1 MDLNGDMIRG
11 HIDTIIL
18 LSLVDGDKD
27 SNEIRKNI
35 EERSD
40 NKFSVKQGTFYSAM
54 QRLVKQSLIKEYRSS
69 ATDGIRRKYFS
80 LTEKGEKL
88 VENNRKEWLES
99 KEVIDTLVDTVQ
111 EKPENDVIMR
121 AEDFP
126 IPSENP
132 YETPDNSAENAPIEE
147 NRIDNLPEN
156 AYDTHVTIQNEPEK
170 PSEDD
175 LLQDI
180 NAKLS
185 DILGELGFDGDKT
198 EPEKPNDE
206 TAETQNISYETER
219 NTQEVVKQISNPKVN
234 ERRNYP
240 FEITD
245 SSLYVEDETD
255 FNPTVEIT
263 VNHDDAV
270 PEIKTDAV
278 TDNIETDDFNDEKP
292 FIFDD
297 NIEENE
303 PADNLVQ
310 EDDVTC
316 ETVAEKTDESVKQD
330 TFEEKIDDEAHNAT
344 DTFEHIEKEKVENI
358 AEAYSEE
365 DDDLLSVEDGTT
377 SNRREYKSIL
387 SSLFPKNEEKH
398 ENSEVYP
405 REEVKTAQDERYNSY
420 ADDDYLPTRTEI
432 DRYYEENVA
441 AKDRYAS
448 DNELNEV
455 KNEENN
461 RAGQSYYDSEGSTDF
476 SDLYAM
482 AKREGFKIKASYNTN
497 KYNGD
502 KVLVNKLNFHSS
514 LIWYLVLFVE
524 MLIMNLTLSQIV
536 NWPST
541 VKLILVFATA
551 VFPVVCFVIYNI
563 NKTKAAKELASFKDV
578 IEIALIITFQLTI
591 IILCV
596 ALFASVDFG
605 DIKEVTSFVLIPFI
619 FALNVPLY
627 FMIKYA
633 LYGTGKYF
641 IGEKAAKK

>member
-1 MDLNGDMIRG
+1 
-11 HIDTIIL
+11 
-18 LSLVDGDKD
+18 
-27 SNEIRKNI
+27 
-35 EERSD
+35 
-40 NKFSVKQGTFYSAM
+40 M

-111 EKPENDVIMR
+111 EKPENDLMMR
-121 AEDFP
+121 TEDFP

-132 YETPDNSAENAPIEE
+132 YESPALSAENAQKIDEKSIE
-147 NRIDNLPEN
+147 NLPED
-156 AYDTHVTIQNEPEK
+156 AYDTHVTVHNETETQ
-170 PSEDD
+170 SEDD

-185 DILGELGFDGDKT
+185 DILGELGFENDKPDNENANNET
-198 EPEKPNDE
+198 FVEKNTSENVSKLQENKALPN
-206 TAETQNISYETER
+206 AKI
-219 NTQEVVKQISNPKVN
+219 N
-234 ERRNYP
+234 ERRSYP

-263 VNHDDAV
+263 VNHDETIRETE
-270 PEIKTDAV
+270 PEINV
-278 TDNIETDDFNDEKP
+278 TDEVETADYSNEKP

-303 PADNLVQ
+303 PIENIAQTENVTN
-310 EDDVTC
+310 VTC
-316 ETVAEKTDESVKQD
+316 ETVEETNVSIDENPSETQTAND
-330 TFEEKIDDEAHNAT
+330 TNATFEYTAQEDKAANDE
-344 DTFEHIEKEKVENI
+344 
-358 AEAYSEE
+358 YSDEE
-365 DDDLLSVEDGTT
+365 DDLLAVEDGTT

-387 SSLFPKNEEKH
+387 SSLFPKKEEKH
-398 ENSEVYP
+398 AATEIETDNSE
-405 REEVKTAQDERYNSY
+405 ERTERNEQTRYF
-420 ADDDYLPTRTEI
+420 DDDYSPARSEI
-432 DRYYEENVA
+432 DGYYEENVSSERYPSDDETA
-441 AKDRYAS
+441 EITNEKTDR
-448 DNELNEV
+448 
-455 KNEENN
+455 
-461 RAGQSYYDSEGSTDF
+461 RQQTYYDGEGSTDF
-476 SDLYAM
+476 SDLYNM

-497 KYNGD
+497 KYYGD
-502 KVLVNKLNFHSS
+502 RVFVNKLNFHSS
-514 LIWYLVLFVE
+514 IIWYLVLFVE

-536 NWPST
+536 NWSSSA
-541 VKLILVFATA
+541 KLILVFSTA

-563 NKTKAAKELASFKDV
+563 NKTKTAKELASFKDV
-578 IEIALIITFQLTI
+578 IEIALIITFQITI

-605 DIKEVTSFVLIPFI
+605 NIIEVTSFVLIPFI
-619 FALNVPLY
+619 FALNIPIY

-641 IGEKAAKK
+641 VGDKTTRK

>member
-35 EERSD
+35 EDRSD

-111 EKPENDVIMR
+111 EKPETDLMMR
-121 AEDFP
+121 TEDFP

-132 YETPDNSAENAPIEE
+132 YESPVLSDENDQKIDEKSIE
-147 NRIDNLPEN
+147 NLPED
-156 AYDTHVTIQNEPEK
+156 AYDTHVTVHNETETQ
-170 PSEDD
+170 SEDD

-185 DILGELGFDGDKT
+185 DILGELGLENDKT
-198 EPEKPNDE
+198 DNENANNETFVEKNTSENVSKLQENKEHPN
-206 TAETQNISYETER
+206 AKI
-219 NTQEVVKQISNPKVN
+219 N
-234 ERRNYP
+234 ERRSYP

-263 VNHDDAV
+263 VNHDETIRETE
-270 PEIKTDAV
+270 PEINV
-278 TDNIETDDFNDEKP
+278 TDEVETADQNDEKP

-303 PADNLVQ
+303 PIENTAQTEN
-310 EDDVTC
+310 VTC
-316 ETVAEKTDESVKQD
+316 ETVEETNVSIDENPSETQ
-330 TFEEKIDDEAHNAT
+330 TAT
-344 DTFEHIEKEKVENI
+344 DTNATFEYTAQEDKAANDE
-358 AEAYSEE
+358 YSDEE
-365 DDDLLSVEDGTT
+365 DDLLAVEDGTT

-387 SSLFPKNEEKH
+387 SSLFPKKEEKH
-398 ENSEVYP
+398 AATEIETDNSE
-405 REEVKTAQDERYNSY
+405 ERTERNEQTRYF
-420 ADDDYLPTRTEI
+420 DDDYSPARSEI
-432 DRYYEENVA
+432 DGYYEENVSSGRYPSDDETA
-441 AKDRYAS
+441 EIANEKNDR
-448 DNELNEV
+448 
-455 KNEENN
+455 
-461 RAGQSYYDSEGSTDF
+461 RQQTYYDGEGSTDF
-476 SDLYAM
+476 SDLYNM

-497 KYNGD
+497 KYYGD
-502 KVLVNKLNFHSS
+502 RVFINKLNFHSS
-514 LIWYLVLFVE
+514 IIWYLVLFVE

-536 NWPST
+536 NWSSSA
-541 VKLILVFATA
+541 KLILVFSTA

-563 NKTKAAKELASFKDV
+563 NKTKTAKELASFKDV
-578 IEIALIITFQLTI
+578 IEIALIITFQITI

-605 DIKEVTSFVLIPFI
+605 NIKEVTSFVLIPFI
-619 FALNVPLY
+619 FALNIPIY

-633 LYGTGKYF
+633 LYGTGKYYV
-641 IGEKAAKK
+641 GDKTARK

>member
-35 EERSD
+35 EDRSD

-111 EKPENDVIMR
+111 EKPETDLMMR
-121 AEDFP
+121 TEDFP

-132 YETPDNSAENAPIEE
+132 YESPVLSDENDQKIDEKSIE
-147 NRIDNLPEN
+147 NLPED
-156 AYDTHVTIQNEPEK
+156 AYDARVTVHNETETQ
-170 PSEDD
+170 SEDD

-185 DILGELGFDGDKT
+185 DILGELGFENDKT
-198 EPEKPNDE
+198 DNENANNETFVEKNTSENVSKLQENKEHPN
-206 TAETQNISYETER
+206 AKI
-219 NTQEVVKQISNPKVN
+219 N
-234 ERRNYP
+234 ERRSYP

-263 VNHDDAV
+263 VNHDETIRETE
-270 PEIKTDAV
+270 PEINV
-278 TDNIETDDFNDEKP
+278 TDEVETADQNDEKP

-303 PADNLVQ
+303 PIENTAQTENVTN
-310 EDDVTC
+310 VTC
-316 ETVAEKTDESVKQD
+316 ETVEETNVSIDENLSETQTAND
-330 TFEEKIDDEAHNAT
+330 TNATFEYTAQEDKAANDE
-344 DTFEHIEKEKVENI
+344 
-358 AEAYSEE
+358 YSDEE
-365 DDDLLSVEDGTT
+365 DDLLAVEDGTT

-387 SSLFPKNEEKH
+387 SSLFPKKEEKH
-398 ENSEVYP
+398 AATEIETDNSE
-405 REEVKTAQDERYNSY
+405 ERTERNEQTRYF
-420 ADDDYLPTRTEI
+420 DDDYSPARSET
-432 DRYYEENVA
+432 DGYYEENVSSGRYPSDDETA
-441 AKDRYAS
+441 EIANEKTDR
-448 DNELNEV
+448 
-455 KNEENN
+455 
-461 RAGQSYYDSEGSTDF
+461 RQQTYYDGEGSTDF
-476 SDLYAM
+476 SDLYNM

-497 KYNGD
+497 KYYGD
-502 KVLVNKLNFHSS
+502 RVFINKLNFHSS
-514 LIWYLVLFVE
+514 IIWYLVLFVE

-536 NWPST
+536 NWSSSA
-541 VKLILVFATA
+541 KLILVFSTA

-563 NKTKAAKELASFKDV
+563 NKTKTAKELASFKDV
-578 IEIALIITFQLTI
+578 IEIALIITFQITI

-605 DIKEVTSFVLIPFI
+605 NIKEVTSFVLIPFI
-619 FALNVPLY
+619 FALNIPIY

-633 LYGTGKYF
+633 LYGTGKYYV
-641 IGEKAAKK
+641 GDKTTRK

>member
-35 EERSD
+35 EDRSD
-40 NKFSVKQGTFYSAM
+40 KKFSVKQGTFYSAM

-111 EKPENDVIMR
+111 EKTETDLMMR
-121 AEDFP
+121 TEDFP

-132 YETPDNSAENAPIEE
+132 YESPVLSAENDQKIDEKSIE
-147 NRIDNLPEN
+147 NLPKD
-156 AYDTHVTIQNEPEK
+156 AYDTHVTVHNETETQ
-170 PSEDD
+170 SEDD

-185 DILGELGFDGDKT
+185 DILGELGFENDKPDNENANNET
-198 EPEKPNDE
+198 FVEKNTSENVSKLQENKEHPN
-206 TAETQNISYETER
+206 AKI
-219 NTQEVVKQISNPKVN
+219 N
-234 ERRNYP
+234 ERRSYP

-263 VNHDDAV
+263 VNHDETIRETE
-270 PEIKTDAV
+270 PEINV
-278 TDNIETDDFNDEKP
+278 TDEVETADYSNEKP

-303 PADNLVQ
+303 PIENTAQTENVTN
-310 EDDVTC
+310 VTC
-316 ETVAEKTDESVKQD
+316 ETVEETNVSIDENPSETQTTND
-330 TFEEKIDDEAHNAT
+330 TNATFEYTAQEDKAANDE
-344 DTFEHIEKEKVENI
+344 
-358 AEAYSEE
+358 YSDEE
-365 DDDLLSVEDGTT
+365 DDLLAVEDGTT

-387 SSLFPKNEEKH
+387 SSLFPKKEEKH
-398 ENSEVYP
+398 AATEIETDNSE
-405 REEVKTAQDERYNSY
+405 ERTERNEQTRYF
-420 ADDDYLPTRTEI
+420 DDDYSPARSET
-432 DRYYEENVA
+432 DGYYEENVSSGRYPSDDETA
-441 AKDRYAS
+441 EIANEKTDR
-448 DNELNEV
+448 
-455 KNEENN
+455 
-461 RAGQSYYDSEGSTDF
+461 RQQTYYDGEGSTDF
-476 SDLYAM
+476 SDLYNM

-497 KYNGD
+497 KYYGD
-502 KVLVNKLNFHSS
+502 RVFVNKLNFHSS
-514 LIWYLVLFVE
+514 IIWYLVLFVE

-536 NWPST
+536 NWSSSA
-541 VKLILVFATA
+541 KLILVFSTA

-563 NKTKAAKELASFKDV
+563 NKTKTAKELASFKDV
-578 IEIALIITFQLTI
+578 IEIALIITFQITI

-605 DIKEVTSFVLIPFI
+605 NIKEVTSFVLIPFI
-619 FALNVPLY
+619 FALNIPIY

-633 LYGTGKYF
+633 LYGTGKYYV
-641 IGEKAAKK
+641 GDKTTRK

>member
-35 EERSD
+35 EDRSD

-69 ATDGIRRKYFS
+69 TTDGIRRKYFS

-111 EKPENDVIMR
+111 EKPETDLMMR
-121 AEDFP
+121 TEDFP

-132 YETPDNSAENAPIEE
+132 YESPVLSDENDQKIDEKSIE
-147 NRIDNLPEN
+147 NLPED
-156 AYDTHVTIQNEPEK
+156 AYDTRVTVHNETETQ
-170 PSEDD
+170 SEDD

-185 DILGELGFDGDKT
+185 DILGELGFENDKPDNENANNET
-198 EPEKPNDE
+198 FVEKNTSENVSKLQENKALPN
-206 TAETQNISYETER
+206 AKI
-219 NTQEVVKQISNPKVN
+219 N
-234 ERRNYP
+234 ERRSYP

-263 VNHDDAV
+263 VNHDETV
-270 PEIKTDAV
+270 RETEPEINV
-278 TDNIETDDFNDEKP
+278 TDEVETAEQNDEKP

-303 PADNLVQ
+303 PIENTAQTENVTN
-310 EDDVTC
+310 VTC
-316 ETVAEKTDESVKQD
+316 ETVEETNVSIDENPSETQTAND
-330 TFEEKIDDEAHNAT
+330 TFEYTAQEDKAANDE
-344 DTFEHIEKEKVENI
+344 
-358 AEAYSEE
+358 YSDEE
-365 DDDLLSVEDGTT
+365 DDLLAVEDGTT

-387 SSLFPKNEEKH
+387 SSLFPKKEEKH
-398 ENSEVYP
+398 AATEIETDNSE
-405 REEVKTAQDERYNSY
+405 ERTERNEQTRYF
-420 ADDDYLPTRTEI
+420 DDDYSPVRSEI
-432 DRYYEENVA
+432 DGYYEENVSSGRYPSDDETA
-441 AKDRYAS
+441 EIANEKTDR
-448 DNELNEV
+448 
-455 KNEENN
+455 
-461 RAGQSYYDSEGSTDF
+461 RQQTYYDGEGSTDF
-476 SDLYAM
+476 SDLYNM

-497 KYNGD
+497 KYYGD
-502 KVLVNKLNFHSS
+502 RVFINKLNFHSS
-514 LIWYLVLFVE
+514 IIWYLVLFVE

-536 NWPST
+536 NWSSSA
-541 VKLILVFATA
+541 KLILVFSTA

-563 NKTKAAKELASFKDV
+563 NKTKTAKELASFKDV
-578 IEIALIITFQLTI
+578 IEIALIITFQITI

-605 DIKEVTSFVLIPFI
+605 NIKEVTSFVLIPFI
-619 FALNVPLY
+619 FALNIPIY

-633 LYGTGKYF
+633 LYGTGKYYV
-641 IGEKAAKK
+641 GDKTTRK

>member
-35 EERSD
+35 EDRSD

-111 EKPENDVIMR
+111 EKPETDLMMR
-121 AEDFP
+121 TEDFP

-132 YETPDNSAENAPIEE
+132 YESPVLSAENDQKIDEKSIE
-147 NRIDNLPEN
+147 NLPED
-156 AYDTHVTIQNEPEK
+156 AYDTHVTVHNETETQ
-170 PSEDD
+170 SEDD

-185 DILGELGFDGDKT
+185 DILGELGFENDKT
-198 EPEKPNDE
+198 DNENANNETFVEKNTSENVSKLQENKALPN
-206 TAETQNISYETER
+206 AKI
-219 NTQEVVKQISNPKVN
+219 N
-234 ERRNYP
+234 ERRSYP

-263 VNHDDAV
+263 VNHDETIRETE
-270 PEIKTDAV
+270 PEINV
-278 TDNIETDDFNDEKP
+278 TDEVETADQNNEKP

-303 PADNLVQ
+303 PIENTAQTEN
-310 EDDVTC
+310 VTC
-316 ETVAEKTDESVKQD
+316 ETVEETNVSIDENPSETQTAND
-330 TFEEKIDDEAHNAT
+330 TNATFEYTAQEDKAANDE
-344 DTFEHIEKEKVENI
+344 
-358 AEAYSEE
+358 YSDEE
-365 DDDLLSVEDGTT
+365 DDLLAVEDGTT

-387 SSLFPKNEEKH
+387 SSLFPKKEEKH
-398 ENSEVYP
+398 AATEIEADNSE
-405 REEVKTAQDERYNSY
+405 ERTERNEQTRYF
-420 ADDDYLPTRTEI
+420 DDDYSPARSET
-432 DRYYEENVA
+432 DGYYEENVSSGRYPSDDETA
-441 AKDRYAS
+441 EIANEKTDR
-448 DNELNEV
+448 
-455 KNEENN
+455 
-461 RAGQSYYDSEGSTDF
+461 RQQTYYDGEGSTDF
-476 SDLYAM
+476 SDLYNM

-497 KYNGD
+497 KYYGD
-502 KVLVNKLNFHSS
+502 RVFVNKLNFHSS
-514 LIWYLVLFVE
+514 IIWYLVLFVE

-536 NWPST
+536 NWSSSA
-541 VKLILVFATA
+541 KLILVFSTA

-563 NKTKAAKELASFKDV
+563 NKTKTAKELASFKYV
-578 IEIALIITFQLTI
+578 IEIALIITFQITI

-605 DIKEVTSFVLIPFI
+605 NIIEVTSFVLIPFI
-619 FALNVPLY
+619 FALNIPIY

-633 LYGTGKYF
+633 LYGTGKYYV
-641 IGEKAAKK
+641 GDKTTRK

>member
-35 EERSD
+35 EDRSD

-111 EKPENDVIMR
+111 EKPENDLMMR
-121 AEDFP
+121 TEDFP

-132 YETPDNSAENAPIEE
+132 YESPVLSAENDQKIDEKSIE
-147 NRIDNLPEN
+147 NLPED
-156 AYDTHVTIQNEPEK
+156 AYDTRVTVHNETETQ
-170 PSEDD
+170 SEDD

-185 DILGELGFDGDKT
+185 DILGELGFENDKT
-198 EPEKPNDE
+198 DNENANNETFVEKNTSENVSKLQENKALPN
-206 TAETQNISYETER
+206 AKI
-219 NTQEVVKQISNPKVN
+219 N
-234 ERRNYP
+234 ERRSYP

-263 VNHDDAV
+263 VNHDETIRETE
-270 PEIKTDAV
+270 PEIDV
-278 TDNIETDDFNDEKP
+278 TDEVETADYSNEKP

-303 PADNLVQ
+303 PIENIAQTENVTN
-310 EDDVTC
+310 VTC
-316 ETVAEKTDESVKQD
+316 ETVEETNVSIDENPSETQTAND
-330 TFEEKIDDEAHNAT
+330 TNATFEYTAQEDKAANDE
-344 DTFEHIEKEKVENI
+344 
-358 AEAYSEE
+358 YSDEE
-365 DDDLLSVEDGTT
+365 DDLLAVEDGTT

-387 SSLFPKNEEKH
+387 SSLFPKKEEKH
-398 ENSEVYP
+398 ATTEIETDNSE
-405 REEVKTAQDERYNSY
+405 ERTERNEQTRYF
-420 ADDDYLPTRTEI
+420 DDDYSPARSEI
-432 DRYYEENVA
+432 DGYYEENVSSGRYPSDDETA
-441 AKDRYAS
+441 EIANEKNDR
-448 DNELNEV
+448 
-455 KNEENN
+455 
-461 RAGQSYYDSEGSTDF
+461 RQQTYYDGEGSTDF
-476 SDLYAM
+476 SDLYNM

-497 KYNGD
+497 KYYGD
-502 KVLVNKLNFHSS
+502 RVFVNKLNFHSS
-514 LIWYLVLFVE
+514 IIWYLVLFVE

-536 NWPST
+536 NWSSSA
-541 VKLILVFATA
+541 KLILVFSTA

-563 NKTKAAKELASFKDV
+563 NKTKTAKELASFKDV
-578 IEIALIITFQLTI
+578 IEIALIITFQITI
-591 IILCV
+591 IVLCV

-605 DIKEVTSFVLIPFI
+605 NIIEVTSFVLIPFI
-619 FALNVPLY
+619 FALNIPIY

-633 LYGTGKYF
+633 LYGTGKYYV
-641 IGEKAAKK
+641 GDKTTKK

>member
-35 EERSD
+35 EDRSD

-111 EKPENDVIMR
+111 EKPENDLMMR
-121 AEDFP
+121 TEDFP

-132 YETPDNSAENAPIEE
+132 YESPVLSAENDQKIDEKSIE
-147 NRIDNLPEN
+147 NLPED
-156 AYDTHVTIQNEPEK
+156 AYDTHVTVHNETETQ
-170 PSEDD
+170 SEDD

-185 DILGELGFDGDKT
+185 DILGELGFENDKKDNENANNET
-198 EPEKPNDE
+198 FVEKNTSENVSKLQENKALPN
-206 TAETQNISYETER
+206 AKI
-219 NTQEVVKQISNPKVN
+219 N
-234 ERRNYP
+234 ERRSYP

-263 VNHDDAV
+263 VNHDETIRETE
-270 PEIKTDAV
+270 PEINV
-278 TDNIETDDFNDEKP
+278 TDEVETADQNNEKP

-303 PADNLVQ
+303 PIENTAQTENVTN
-310 EDDVTC
+310 VTC
-316 ETVAEKTDESVKQD
+316 ETVEETNVSIDENPSETQTAND
-330 TFEEKIDDEAHNAT
+330 TNATFEYTAQEDKAANDE
-344 DTFEHIEKEKVENI
+344 
-358 AEAYSEE
+358 YSDEE
-365 DDDLLSVEDGTT
+365 DDLLAVEDGTT

-387 SSLFPKNEEKH
+387 SSLFPKKEEKH
-398 ENSEVYP
+398 AATEIETDNSE
-405 REEVKTAQDERYNSY
+405 ERTERNEQTRYF
-420 ADDDYLPTRTEI
+420 DDDYSPARSET
-432 DRYYEENVA
+432 DGYYEENVSSGRSPSDDETA
-441 AKDRYAS
+441 EIANEKTDR
-448 DNELNEV
+448 
-455 KNEENN
+455 
-461 RAGQSYYDSEGSTDF
+461 RQQTYYDGEGSTDF
-476 SDLYAM
+476 SDLYNM

-524 MLIMNLTLSQIV
+524 MLIMNLTLSRIV
-536 NWPST
+536 NWSSSA
-541 VKLILVFATA
+541 KLILVFSTA

-563 NKTKAAKELASFKDV
+563 NKTKTAKELASFKDV
-578 IEIALIITFQLTI
+578 IEIALIITFQITI

-605 DIKEVTSFVLIPFI
+605 DIIEVTSFVLIPFI
-619 FALNVPLY
+619 FALNIPIY

-633 LYGTGKYF
+633 LYGTGKYYV
-641 IGEKAAKK
+641 GDKTTRK

>member
-1 MDLNGDMIRG
+1 MDLSGDMIRG

-35 EERSD
+35 EDRSD

-111 EKPENDVIMR
+111 EKPENDLMMR
-121 AEDFP
+121 TEDFP

-132 YETPDNSAENAPIEE
+132 YESPVLSDENDQKIDEKSIE
-147 NRIDNLPEN
+147 NLPED
-156 AYDTHVTIQNEPEK
+156 AYDTHVTVHNETETQ
-170 PSEDD
+170 SEDD

-185 DILGELGFDGDKT
+185 DILGELGFENDKPDNENANNET
-198 EPEKPNDE
+198 FVEKNTSENVSKLQENKALPN
-206 TAETQNISYETER
+206 AKI
-219 NTQEVVKQISNPKVN
+219 N
-234 ERRNYP
+234 ERRSYP

-263 VNHDDAV
+263 VNHDETV
-270 PEIKTDAV
+270 RETEPEINV
-278 TDNIETDDFNDEKP
+278 TDEVETSDHSNEKP
-292 FIFDD
+292 LIFDD

-303 PADNLVQ
+303 PIENTAQTEN
-310 EDDVTC
+310 VTC
-316 ETVAEKTDESVKQD
+316 ETVEETNVSIDENPSETQTAND
-330 TFEEKIDDEAHNAT
+330 TNATFEYTAQEDKAANDE
-344 DTFEHIEKEKVENI
+344 
-358 AEAYSEE
+358 YSDEE
-365 DDDLLSVEDGTT
+365 DDLLAVEDGTT

-387 SSLFPKNEEKH
+387 SSLFPKKEEKH
-398 ENSEVYP
+398 AATEIETDNSE
-405 REEVKTAQDERYNSY
+405 ERTERNEQTRYF
-420 ADDDYLPTRTEI
+420 DDDYSPARSEI
-432 DRYYEENVA
+432 DGYVSTGRYPSDDETAEIANE
-441 AKDRYAS
+441 KNDR
-448 DNELNEV
+448 
-455 KNEENN
+455 
-461 RAGQSYYDSEGSTDF
+461 RQQTYYDGEGSTDF
-476 SDLYAM
+476 SDLYNM

-497 KYNGD
+497 KYYGD
-502 KVLVNKLNFHSS
+502 RVFVNKLNFHSS
-514 LIWYLVLFVE
+514 IIWYLVLFVE

-536 NWPST
+536 NWSSSA
-541 VKLILVFATA
+541 KLILVFSTA

-563 NKTKAAKELASFKDV
+563 NKTKTAKELASFKDV
-578 IEIALIITFQLTI
+578 IEIALIITFQITI

-605 DIKEVTSFVLIPFI
+605 NIQEVTSFVLIPFI
-619 FALNVPLY
+619 FALNIPIY

-633 LYGTGKYF
+633 LYGTGKYYV
-641 IGEKAAKK
+641 GDKTTRK

>member
-35 EERSD
+35 EDRSD

-111 EKPENDVIMR
+111 EKPENDLMMR
-121 AEDFP
+121 TEDFP

-132 YETPDNSAENAPIEE
+132 YESPVLSDENDQKIDEQSIE
-147 NRIDNLPEN
+147 NLPED
-156 AYDTHVTIQNEPEK
+156 AYNTHVTVHNETETQ
-170 PSEDD
+170 SEDD

-185 DILGELGFDGDKT
+185 DILGELGFENDKT
-198 EPEKPNDE
+198 DNENANNETFVEKDTSENVSKLQENKALPN
-206 TAETQNISYETER
+206 AKI
-219 NTQEVVKQISNPKVN
+219 N
-234 ERRNYP
+234 ERRSYP

-263 VNHDDAV
+263 VNHDETIRETE
-270 PEIKTDAV
+270 PEINVADEV
-278 TDNIETDDFNDEKP
+278 ETADQNDEKQ

-303 PADNLVQ
+303 PIENTAQTENVTN
-310 EDDVTC
+310 VTC
-316 ETVAEKTDESVKQD
+316 ETVEETNVSIDENPSETQTAND
-330 TFEEKIDDEAHNAT
+330 TNATFEYTAQEDKAANDE
-344 DTFEHIEKEKVENI
+344 
-358 AEAYSEE
+358 YSDEE
-365 DDDLLSVEDGTT
+365 DDLLAVEDGTT

-387 SSLFPKNEEKH
+387 SSLFPKKEEKH
-398 ENSEVYP
+398 AATEIETDNSE
-405 REEVKTAQDERYNSY
+405 ERTERNEQTRYF
-420 ADDDYLPTRTEI
+420 DDDYSPARSET
-432 DRYYEENVA
+432 DGYYEENVSSGRYPSDDETA
-441 AKDRYAS
+441 EIANEKTDR
-448 DNELNEV
+448 
-455 KNEENN
+455 
-461 RAGQSYYDSEGSTDF
+461 RQQTYYDGEGSTDF
-476 SDLYAM
+476 SDLYNM

-497 KYNGD
+497 KYYGD
-502 KVLVNKLNFHSS
+502 RVFINKLNFHSS
-514 LIWYLVLFVE
+514 IIWYLVLFVE

-536 NWPST
+536 NWSSSA
-541 VKLILVFATA
+541 KLILVFSTA

-563 NKTKAAKELASFKDV
+563 NKTKTAKELASFKDV
-578 IEIALIITFQLTI
+578 IEIALIITFQITI

-605 DIKEVTSFVLIPFI
+605 NIKEVTSFVLIPFI
-619 FALNVPLY
+619 FALNIPIY

-633 LYGTGKYF
+633 LYGTGKYYV
-641 IGEKAAKK
+641 GDKTTRK

>member
-35 EERSD
+35 EDRSD

-111 EKPENDVIMR
+111 EKTETDLMMR
-121 AEDFP
+121 TEDFP

-132 YETPDNSAENAPIEE
+132 YESPVLSAENDQKIDEKSIE
-147 NRIDNLPEN
+147 NLPED
-156 AYDTHVTIQNEPEK
+156 AYDTHVTVHNETETQ
-170 PSEDD
+170 SEDD

-185 DILGELGFDGDKT
+185 DILGELGFENDKT
-198 EPEKPNDE
+198 DNENANNETFVEKNTSENVSKLQENKALPN
-206 TAETQNISYETER
+206 AKI
-219 NTQEVVKQISNPKVN
+219 N
-234 ERRNYP
+234 ERRSYP

-263 VNHDDAV
+263 VNHDETV
-270 PEIKTDAV
+270 RETEPEINV
-278 TDNIETDDFNDEKP
+278 TDEVETSDHSNEKP
-292 FIFDD
+292 FIFDY

-303 PADNLVQ
+303 PIENIAQTENVTN
-310 EDDVTC
+310 VTC
-316 ETVAEKTDESVKQD
+316 ETVEETNVSIDENPSETQTAND
-330 TFEEKIDDEAHNAT
+330 TNATFEYTAQEDKAANDE
-344 DTFEHIEKEKVENI
+344 
-358 AEAYSEE
+358 YSDEE
-365 DDDLLSVEDGTT
+365 DDLLAVEDGTT

-387 SSLFPKNEEKH
+387 SSLFPKKEEKH
-398 ENSEVYP
+398 AATEIETDNSE
-405 REEVKTAQDERYNSY
+405 ERTERNEQTRYF
-420 ADDDYLPTRTEI
+420 DDDYSPARSEI
-432 DRYYEENVA
+432 DGYYEENVSSGRYTSDDETA
-441 AKDRYAS
+441 EIANEKTDR
-448 DNELNEV
+448 
-455 KNEENN
+455 
-461 RAGQSYYDSEGSTDF
+461 RQQTYYDGEGSTDF
-476 SDLYAM
+476 SDLYNM

-497 KYNGD
+497 KYYGD
-502 KVLVNKLNFHSS
+502 RVFVNKLNFHSS
-514 LIWYLVLFVE
+514 IIWYLVLFVE

-536 NWPST
+536 NWSSSA
-541 VKLILVFATA
+541 KLILVFSTA

-563 NKTKAAKELASFKDV
+563 NKTKTAKELASFKDV
-578 IEIALIITFQLTI
+578 IEIALIITFQITI

-605 DIKEVTSFVLIPFI
+605 NIKEVTSFVLIPFI
-619 FALNVPLY
+619 FALNIPIY

-633 LYGTGKYF
+633 LYGTGKYYV
-641 IGEKAAKK
+641 GDKTTRK

>member
-35 EERSD
+35 EDRSD

-111 EKPENDVIMR
+111 EKPETDLMMR
-121 AEDFP
+121 TEDFP

-132 YETPDNSAENAPIEE
+132 YESPVLSDENDQKTDEKSIE
-147 NRIDNLPEN
+147 NLPED
-156 AYDTHVTIQNEPEK
+156 AYDTHVTVHNETETQ
-170 PSEDD
+170 SEDD

-185 DILGELGFDGDKT
+185 DILGELGFENDKT
-198 EPEKPNDE
+198 DNENANNETFVEKNTSENVSKLQENKALPN
-206 TAETQNISYETER
+206 AKI
-219 NTQEVVKQISNPKVN
+219 N
-234 ERRNYP
+234 ERRSYP

-263 VNHDDAV
+263 VNHDETIRETE
-270 PEIKTDAV
+270 PEINV
-278 TDNIETDDFNDEKP
+278 TDEVETADYSNEKP

-303 PADNLVQ
+303 PIENTAQTENVTN
-310 EDDVTC
+310 VTC
-316 ETVAEKTDESVKQD
+316 ETVEETNVSIDENPSETQTTND
-330 TFEEKIDDEAHNAT
+330 TNATFEYTAQEDKAANDE
-344 DTFEHIEKEKVENI
+344 
-358 AEAYSEE
+358 YSDEE
-365 DDDLLSVEDGTT
+365 DDLLAVEDGTT

-387 SSLFPKNEEKH
+387 SSLFPKKEEKH
-398 ENSEVYP
+398 AATEIETDNSE
-405 REEVKTAQDERYNSY
+405 ERTERNEQTRYF
-420 ADDDYLPTRTEI
+420 DDDYSPARSEI
-432 DRYYEENVA
+432 DGYYEENVSSGRYPSDDETA
-441 AKDRYAS
+441 EIVNEKTDR
-448 DNELNEV
+448 
-455 KNEENN
+455 
-461 RAGQSYYDSEGSTDF
+461 RQQTYYDGEGSTDF
-476 SDLYAM
+476 SDLYNM

-497 KYNGD
+497 KYYGD
-502 KVLVNKLNFHSS
+502 RVFINKLNFHSS
-514 LIWYLVLFVE
+514 IIWYLILFVE

-536 NWPST
+536 NWSSSA
-541 VKLILVFATA
+541 KLILVFSTA

-563 NKTKAAKELASFKDV
+563 NKTKTAKELASFKDV
-578 IEIALIITFQLTI
+578 IEIALIITFQITI

-605 DIKEVTSFVLIPFI
+605 NIIEVTSFVLIPFI
-619 FALNVPLY
+619 FALNIPIY

-641 IGEKAAKK
+641 VGDKTTRK

>member
-35 EERSD
+35 EDRSD
-40 NKFSVKQGTFYSAM
+40 KKFSVKQGTFYSAM

-111 EKPENDVIMR
+111 EKTETDLMMR
-121 AEDFP
+121 TEDFP

-132 YETPDNSAENAPIEE
+132 YESPVLSDENDQKIDEKSIE
-147 NRIDNLPEN
+147 NLPED
-156 AYDTHVTIQNEPEK
+156 AYDTHVTVHNETETQ
-170 PSEDD
+170 SEDD

-185 DILGELGFDGDKT
+185 DILGELGFENDKT
-198 EPEKPNDE
+198 DNENANNETFVEKDTSENVSKLQENKALPN
-206 TAETQNISYETER
+206 AKI
-219 NTQEVVKQISNPKVN
+219 N
-234 ERRNYP
+234 ERRSYP

-263 VNHDDAV
+263 VNHDETIRETE
-270 PEIKTDAV
+270 PEINV
-278 TDNIETDDFNDEKP
+278 TDEVETADQNGEKP

-303 PADNLVQ
+303 PIENTAQTEN
-310 EDDVTC
+310 VTC
-316 ETVAEKTDESVKQD
+316 ETVEETNVSIDENPSETQTAND
-330 TFEEKIDDEAHNAT
+330 TFEYTAQEDKAANDE
-344 DTFEHIEKEKVENI
+344 
-358 AEAYSEE
+358 YSDEE
-365 DDDLLSVEDGTT
+365 DDLLAVEDGTT

-387 SSLFPKNEEKH
+387 SSLFPKKEEKH
-398 ENSEVYP
+398 AATEIETDNSE
-405 REEVKTAQDERYNSY
+405 ERTERNEQTRYF
-420 ADDDYLPTRTEI
+420 DDDYSPVRSEI
-432 DRYYEENVA
+432 DGYYEENVSSGRYPSDDETA
-441 AKDRYAS
+441 EIANEKTDR
-448 DNELNEV
+448 
-455 KNEENN
+455 
-461 RAGQSYYDSEGSTDF
+461 RQQTYYDGEGSTDF
-476 SDLYAM
+476 SDLYNM

-497 KYNGD
+497 KYYGD
-502 KVLVNKLNFHSS
+502 RVFINKLNFHSS
-514 LIWYLVLFVE
+514 IIWYLVLFVE

-536 NWPST
+536 NWSSSA
-541 VKLILVFATA
+541 KLILVFSTA

-563 NKTKAAKELASFKDV
+563 NKTKTAKELASFKDV
-578 IEIALIITFQLTI
+578 IEIALIITFQITI

-605 DIKEVTSFVLIPFI
+605 NIKEVTSFVLIPFI
-619 FALNVPLY
+619 FALNIPIY

-633 LYGTGKYF
+633 LYGTGKYYV
-641 IGEKAAKK
+641 GDKTTRK

>member
-35 EERSD
+35 EDRSD

-111 EKPENDVIMR
+111 EKPENDLMMR
-121 AEDFP
+121 TEDFP

-132 YETPDNSAENAPIEE
+132 YESPVLSAENDQKIDEKSIE
-147 NRIDNLPEN
+147 NLPED
-156 AYDTHVTIQNEPEK
+156 AYDTHVTVHNETETQ
-170 PSEDD
+170 SEDD

-185 DILGELGFDGDKT
+185 DILGELGFENDKT
-198 EPEKPNDE
+198 DNENANNETFVEKDTSENVSKLQENKALPN
-206 TAETQNISYETER
+206 AKI
-219 NTQEVVKQISNPKVN
+219 N
-234 ERRNYP
+234 ERRSYP

-263 VNHDDAV
+263 VNHDETIRETE
-270 PEIKTDAV
+270 PEINVIDEV
-278 TDNIETDDFNDEKP
+278 ETADQNNEKP

-303 PADNLVQ
+303 PIENTAQTEN
-310 EDDVTC
+310 VTC
-316 ETVAEKTDESVKQD
+316 ETVEETNVSIDENPSETQTAND
-330 TFEEKIDDEAHNAT
+330 TFEYTAQEDKAANDE
-344 DTFEHIEKEKVENI
+344 
-358 AEAYSEE
+358 YSDEE
-365 DDDLLSVEDGTT
+365 DDLLAVEDGTT

-387 SSLFPKNEEKH
+387 SSLFPKKEEKH
-398 ENSEVYP
+398 AATEIETDNSE
-405 REEVKTAQDERYNSY
+405 ERTERNEQTRYF
-420 ADDDYLPTRTEI
+420 DDDYSPARSET
-432 DRYYEENVA
+432 DGYYEENVSSGRYPSDDETA
-441 AKDRYAS
+441 EIANEKTDR
-448 DNELNEV
+448 
-455 KNEENN
+455 
-461 RAGQSYYDSEGSTDF
+461 RQQTYYDGEGSTDF
-476 SDLYAM
+476 SDLYNM

-497 KYNGD
+497 KYYGD
-502 KVLVNKLNFHSS
+502 RVFINKLNFHSS
-514 LIWYLVLFVE
+514 IIWYLVLFVE

-536 NWPST
+536 NWSSSA
-541 VKLILVFATA
+541 KLILVFSTA

-563 NKTKAAKELASFKDV
+563 NKTKTAKELASFKDV
-578 IEIALIITFQLTI
+578 IEIALIITFQITI

-605 DIKEVTSFVLIPFI
+605 NIIEVTSFVLIPFI
-619 FALNVPLY
+619 FALNVPIY

-641 IGEKAAKK
+641 VGDKTTRK

>member
-35 EERSD
+35 EDRSD

-111 EKPENDVIMR
+111 EKPDNDLMMR
-121 AEDFP
+121 TEDFP

-132 YETPDNSAENAPIEE
+132 YESPVLSAENDQKIDEKSIE
-147 NRIDNLPEN
+147 NLPED
-156 AYDTHVTIQNEPEK
+156 AYDTRVTIHNETETQ
-170 PSEDD
+170 SEDD

-185 DILGELGFDGDKT
+185 DILGELGFENDKT
-198 EPEKPNDE
+198 DNENANNETFVEKNTSENVSKLQENKALPN
-206 TAETQNISYETER
+206 AKI
-219 NTQEVVKQISNPKVN
+219 N
-234 ERRNYP
+234 ERRSYP

-263 VNHDDAV
+263 VNHDETIRETE
-270 PEIKTDAV
+270 PEINV
-278 TDNIETDDFNDEKP
+278 TDEVETADQNNEKP

-303 PADNLVQ
+303 PIENTAQTENVTN
-310 EDDVTC
+310 VTC
-316 ETVAEKTDESVKQD
+316 ETVEETNVSIDENPSETQTAND
-330 TFEEKIDDEAHNAT
+330 TNATFEYTAQEDKAANDE
-344 DTFEHIEKEKVENI
+344 
-358 AEAYSEE
+358 YSDEE
-365 DDDLLSVEDGTT
+365 DDLLAVEDGTT

-387 SSLFPKNEEKH
+387 SSLFPKKEEKH
-398 ENSEVYP
+398 AATEIETDNSE
-405 REEVKTAQDERYNSY
+405 ERTERNEQTRYF
-420 ADDDYLPTRTEI
+420 DDDYSPARSET
-432 DRYYEENVA
+432 DGYYEENVSSGRYPSDDETA
-441 AKDRYAS
+441 EIANEKTDR
-448 DNELNEV
+448 
-455 KNEENN
+455 
-461 RAGQSYYDSEGSTDF
+461 RQQTYYDGEGSTDF
-476 SDLYAM
+476 SDLYNM

-497 KYNGD
+497 KYYGD
-502 KVLVNKLNFHSS
+502 RVFINKLNFHSS
-514 LIWYLVLFVE
+514 IIWYLVLFVE

-536 NWPST
+536 NWSSSA
-541 VKLILVFATA
+541 KLILVFSTA

-563 NKTKAAKELASFKDV
+563 NKTKTAKELASFKDV
-578 IEIALIITFQLTI
+578 IEIALIITFQITI

-605 DIKEVTSFVLIPFI
+605 NIKEVTSFVLIPFI
-619 FALNVPLY
+619 FALNIPIY

-633 LYGTGKYF
+633 LYGTGKYYV
-641 IGEKAAKK
+641 GDKTTRK

>member
-35 EERSD
+35 EDRSD

-111 EKPENDVIMR
+111 EKPENDLMMR
-121 AEDFP
+121 TEDFP

-132 YETPDNSAENAPIEE
+132 YESPVLSAENDQKIDEKSIE
-147 NRIDNLPEN
+147 NLPED
-156 AYDTHVTIQNEPEK
+156 AYDTHVTVHNETETQ
-170 PSEDD
+170 SEDD

-185 DILGELGFDGDKT
+185 DILGELGFENDKKDNENANNET
-198 EPEKPNDE
+198 FVEKNTSENVSKLQENKALPN
-206 TAETQNISYETER
+206 AKI
-219 NTQEVVKQISNPKVN
+219 N
-234 ERRNYP
+234 ERRSYP

-263 VNHDDAV
+263 VNHDETIRETE
-270 PEIKTDAV
+270 PEINV
-278 TDNIETDDFNDEKP
+278 TDEVETADQNNEKP

-303 PADNLVQ
+303 PIENTAQTENVTN
-310 EDDVTC
+310 VTC
-316 ETVAEKTDESVKQD
+316 ETVEETNVSIDENPSETQTAND
-330 TFEEKIDDEAHNAT
+330 TNATFEYTAQEDKAANDE
-344 DTFEHIEKEKVENI
+344 
-358 AEAYSEE
+358 YSDEE
-365 DDDLLSVEDGTT
+365 DDLLAVEDGTT

-387 SSLFPKNEEKH
+387 SSLFPKKEEKH
-398 ENSEVYP
+398 AATEIETDNSE
-405 REEVKTAQDERYNSY
+405 ERTERNEQTRYFN
-420 ADDDYLPTRTEI
+420 DDYSPARSET
-432 DRYYEENVA
+432 DGYYEENVSSGRYPSDDETA
-441 AKDRYAS
+441 EIANEKTDR
-448 DNELNEV
+448 
-455 KNEENN
+455 
-461 RAGQSYYDSEGSTDF
+461 RQQTYYDGEGSTDF
-476 SDLYAM
+476 SDLYNM

-497 KYNGD
+497 KYYGD
-502 KVLVNKLNFHSS
+502 RVFVNKLNFHSS
-514 LIWYLVLFVE
+514 IIWYLVLFVE

-536 NWPST
+536 NWSSSA
-541 VKLILVFATA
+541 KLILVFSTA

-563 NKTKAAKELASFKDV
+563 NKTKTAKELASFKDV
-578 IEIALIITFQLTI
+578 IEIALIITFQITI

-605 DIKEVTSFVLIPFI
+605 NIIEVTSFVLIPFI
-619 FALNVPLY
+619 FALNIPIY

-641 IGEKAAKK
+641 VGDKTTRK

>member
-35 EERSD
+35 EDRSD

-111 EKPENDVIMR
+111 EKPETDLMMR
-121 AEDFP
+121 TEDFP

-132 YETPDNSAENAPIEE
+132 YESPVLSAENDQKIDEKSIE
-147 NRIDNLPEN
+147 NLPED
-156 AYDTHVTIQNEPEK
+156 AYDTHVTVHNETETQ
-170 PSEDD
+170 SEDD

-185 DILGELGFDGDKT
+185 DILGELGFENDKT
-198 EPEKPNDE
+198 DNENANNETFVEKNTSENVSKLQENKALPN
-206 TAETQNISYETER
+206 AKI
-219 NTQEVVKQISNPKVN
+219 N
-234 ERRNYP
+234 ERRSYP

-263 VNHDDAV
+263 VNHDETIRETE
-270 PEIKTDAV
+270 PEINV
-278 TDNIETDDFNDEKP
+278 TDEVETADQNNEKP

-303 PADNLVQ
+303 PIENTAQTEN
-310 EDDVTC
+310 VTC
-316 ETVAEKTDESVKQD
+316 ETVEETNVSIDENPSETQTAND
-330 TFEEKIDDEAHNAT
+330 TNATFEYTAQEDNAANDE
-344 DTFEHIEKEKVENI
+344 
-358 AEAYSEE
+358 YSDEE
-365 DDDLLSVEDGTT
+365 DDLLAVEDGTT

-387 SSLFPKNEEKH
+387 SSLFPKKEEKH
-398 ENSEVYP
+398 AATEIEADNSE
-405 REEVKTAQDERYNSY
+405 ERTDRNEQTRYF
-420 ADDDYLPTRTEI
+420 DDDYSPARSET
-432 DRYYEENVA
+432 DGYYEENVSSGRYPSDDETA
-441 AKDRYAS
+441 EIANEKTDR
-448 DNELNEV
+448 
-455 KNEENN
+455 
-461 RAGQSYYDSEGSTDF
+461 RQQTYYDGEGSTDF
-476 SDLYAM
+476 SDLYNM

-497 KYNGD
+497 KYYGD
-502 KVLVNKLNFHSS
+502 RVFVNKLNFHSS
-514 LIWYLVLFVE
+514 IIWYLVLFVE

-536 NWPST
+536 NWSSSA
-541 VKLILVFATA
+541 KLILVFSTA

-563 NKTKAAKELASFKDV
+563 NKTKTAKELASFKDV
-578 IEIALIITFQLTI
+578 IEIALIITFQITI

-605 DIKEVTSFVLIPFI
+605 NIIEVTSFVLIPFI
-619 FALNVPLY
+619 FALNIPIY

-633 LYGTGKYF
+633 LYGTGKYYV
-641 IGEKAAKK
+641 GDKTTRK

>member
-35 EERSD
+35 EDRSD

-111 EKPENDVIMR
+111 EKTETDLMMR
-121 AEDFP
+121 TEDFP

-132 YETPDNSAENAPIEE
+132 YESPVLSAENDQKIDEKSIE
-147 NRIDNLPEN
+147 NLPED
-156 AYDTHVTIQNEPEK
+156 AYDTHVTVNNETETQ
-170 PSEDD
+170 SEDD

-185 DILGELGFDGDKT
+185 DILGELGFENDKT
-198 EPEKPNDE
+198 DNENANNETFFEKNTSENVSKLQENKALPN
-206 TAETQNISYETER
+206 AKI
-219 NTQEVVKQISNPKVN
+219 N
-234 ERRNYP
+234 ERRSYP

-263 VNHDDAV
+263 VNHDETIRETE
-270 PEIKTDAV
+270 PEINV
-278 TDNIETDDFNDEKP
+278 TDEVETVDQNNEKP

-303 PADNLVQ
+303 PIENIAQTENVTN
-310 EDDVTC
+310 VTC
-316 ETVAEKTDESVKQD
+316 ETVEETNVSIDENPSETQTSND
-330 TFEEKIDDEAHNAT
+330 TNATFEYTAQEDKAANDE
-344 DTFEHIEKEKVENI
+344 
-358 AEAYSEE
+358 YSDEE
-365 DDDLLSVEDGTT
+365 DDLLAVEDGTT

-387 SSLFPKNEEKH
+387 SSLFPKKEEKH
-398 ENSEVYP
+398 AATENETDNSE
-405 REEVKTAQDERYNSY
+405 ERTERNEQTRYFN
-420 ADDDYLPTRTEI
+420 DDYSPARSET
-432 DRYYEENVA
+432 DGYYEENVSSGRYPSDDETA
-441 AKDRYAS
+441 EIANEKTDR
-448 DNELNEV
+448 
-455 KNEENN
+455 
-461 RAGQSYYDSEGSTDF
+461 RQQTYYDGEGSTDF
-476 SDLYAM
+476 SDLYNM

-497 KYNGD
+497 KYYGD
-502 KVLVNKLNFHSS
+502 RVFINKLNFHSS
-514 LIWYLVLFVE
+514 IIWYLVLFVE

-536 NWPST
+536 NWSSSA
-541 VKLILVFATA
+541 KLILVFSTA

-563 NKTKAAKELASFKDV
+563 NKTKTAKELASFKDV
-578 IEIALIITFQLTI
+578 IEIALIITFQITI

-605 DIKEVTSFVLIPFI
+605 NIIEVTSFVLIPFI
-619 FALNVPLY
+619 FALNIPIY

-641 IGEKAAKK
+641 VGDKTTRK

>member
-35 EERSD
+35 EDRSD

-111 EKPENDVIMR
+111 EKPENDLMMR
-121 AEDFP
+121 TEDFP

-132 YETPDNSAENAPIEE
+132 YESPVLSAENDQKIDEKSIE
-147 NRIDNLPEN
+147 NLPED
-156 AYDTHVTIQNEPEK
+156 AYDTHVTVHNETETQ
-170 PSEDD
+170 SEDD

-185 DILGELGFDGDKT
+185 DILGELGFENDKPDNENANNET
-198 EPEKPNDE
+198 FVEKNTSENVSKLQENKALPN
-206 TAETQNISYETER
+206 AKI
-219 NTQEVVKQISNPKVN
+219 N
-234 ERRNYP
+234 ERRSYP

-263 VNHDDAV
+263 VNHDETIRETE
-270 PEIKTDAV
+270 PEINV
-278 TDNIETDDFNDEKP
+278 TGEVETADQNNEKP

-303 PADNLVQ
+303 PIENIAQAEN
-310 EDDVTC
+310 VTC
-316 ETVAEKTDESVKQD
+316 ETVEETNVSIDENPSETQTAND
-330 TFEEKIDDEAHNAT
+330 TNATFEYTAQEDKAANDE
-344 DTFEHIEKEKVENI
+344 
-358 AEAYSEE
+358 YSDEE
-365 DDDLLSVEDGTT
+365 DDLLAVEDGTT

-387 SSLFPKNEEKH
+387 SSLFPKKEEKH
-398 ENSEVYP
+398 AATEIETDNSE
-405 REEVKTAQDERYNSY
+405 ERTERNEQTRYF
-420 ADDDYLPTRTEI
+420 DDDYSPARSET
-432 DRYYEENVA
+432 DGYYEENVSSGRYPSDDETA
-441 AKDRYAS
+441 EIANEKTDR
-448 DNELNEV
+448 
-455 KNEENN
+455 
-461 RAGQSYYDSEGSTDF
+461 RQQTYYDGEGSTDF
-476 SDLYAM
+476 SDLYNM

-497 KYNGD
+497 KYYGD
-502 KVLVNKLNFHSS
+502 RVFVNKLNFHSS
-514 LIWYLVLFVE
+514 IIWYLVLFVE

-536 NWPST
+536 NWSSSA
-541 VKLILVFATA
+541 KLILVFSTA

-563 NKTKAAKELASFKDV
+563 NKTKTAKDLASFKDV
-578 IEIALIITFQLTI
+578 IEIALIITFQITI

-605 DIKEVTSFVLIPFI
+605 NIIEVTSFVLIPFI
-619 FALNVPLY
+619 FALNIPIY

-641 IGEKAAKK
+641 VGDKTTRK

>member
-35 EERSD
+35 EDRSD

-111 EKPENDVIMR
+111 EKTETDLMMR
-121 AEDFP
+121 TEDFP

-132 YETPDNSAENAPIEE
+132 YESPVLSAENDQKIDEKSIE
-147 NRIDNLPEN
+147 NLPED
-156 AYDTHVTIQNEPEK
+156 AYDTHVTVHNETETQ
-170 PSEDD
+170 SEDD

-185 DILGELGFDGDKT
+185 DILGELGFENDKT
-198 EPEKPNDE
+198 DNENANNETFVEKNTSENVSKLQENKEHPN
-206 TAETQNISYETER
+206 AKI
-219 NTQEVVKQISNPKVN
+219 N
-234 ERRNYP
+234 ERRSYP

-263 VNHDDAV
+263 VNHDETV
-270 PEIKTDAV
+270 RETEPEINV
-278 TDNIETDDFNDEKP
+278 TDEVETADQNNEKP

-303 PADNLVQ
+303 PIENTAQTEN
-310 EDDVTC
+310 VTC
-316 ETVAEKTDESVKQD
+316 ETVEETNVSIDENPSETQTAND
-330 TFEEKIDDEAHNAT
+330 ANATFEYTAQEDKAANDE
-344 DTFEHIEKEKVENI
+344 
-358 AEAYSEE
+358 YSDEE
-365 DDDLLSVEDGTT
+365 DDLLAVEDGTT

-387 SSLFPKNEEKH
+387 SSLFPKKEEKH
-398 ENSEVYP
+398 AATEIETDNSE
-405 REEVKTAQDERYNSY
+405 ERTERNEQTRYC
-420 ADDDYLPTRTEI
+420 DDDYSPARSEI
-432 DRYYEENVA
+432 DGYYEENVSSGRYPSDDETA
-441 AKDRYAS
+441 EIANEKTDR
-448 DNELNEV
+448 
-455 KNEENN
+455 
-461 RAGQSYYDSEGSTDF
+461 RQQTYYDGEGSTDF
-476 SDLYAM
+476 SDLYNM

-497 KYNGD
+497 KYYGD
-502 KVLVNKLNFHSS
+502 RVFVNKLNFHSS
-514 LIWYLVLFVE
+514 IIWYLVLFVE

-536 NWPST
+536 NWSSSA
-541 VKLILVFATA
+541 KLILVFSTA

-563 NKTKAAKELASFKDV
+563 NKTKTAKELASFKDV
-578 IEIALIITFQLTI
+578 IEIALIITFQITI

-605 DIKEVTSFVLIPFI
+605 NIQEVTSFVLIPFI
-619 FALNVPLY
+619 FALNIPIY

-633 LYGTGKYF
+633 LYGNGKYYV
-641 IGEKAAKK
+641 GDKTTRK

>member
-35 EERSD
+35 EDRSD

-111 EKPENDVIMR
+111 EKTETDLMMR
-121 AEDFP
+121 TEDFP

-132 YETPDNSAENAPIEE
+132 YESPVLSAENDQKIDEKSIE
-147 NRIDNLPEN
+147 NLPED
-156 AYDTHVTIQNEPEK
+156 AYDTHVTVHNETETQ
-170 PSEDD
+170 SEDD

-185 DILGELGFDGDKT
+185 DILGELGFENDKT
-198 EPEKPNDE
+198 DNENANNETFVEKNTSENVSKLQENKEHPN
-206 TAETQNISYETER
+206 AKI
-219 NTQEVVKQISNPKVN
+219 N
-234 ERRNYP
+234 ERRSYP

-263 VNHDDAV
+263 VNHDETV
-270 PEIKTDAV
+270 RETEPEINV
-278 TDNIETDDFNDEKP
+278 TDEVETADQNNEKP

-303 PADNLVQ
+303 PIENTAQTEN
-310 EDDVTC
+310 VTC
-316 ETVAEKTDESVKQD
+316 ETVEETNVSIDENPSETQTAND
-330 TFEEKIDDEAHNAT
+330 ANATFEYTAQEDKAANDE
-344 DTFEHIEKEKVENI
+344 
-358 AEAYSEE
+358 YSDEE
-365 DDDLLSVEDGTT
+365 DDLLAVEDGTT

-387 SSLFPKNEEKH
+387 SSLFPKKEEKH
-398 ENSEVYP
+398 AATEIETDNSE
-405 REEVKTAQDERYNSY
+405 ERTERNEQTRYC
-420 ADDDYLPTRTEI
+420 DDDYSPARSEI
-432 DRYYEENVA
+432 DGYYEENVSSGRYPSDDETA
-441 AKDRYAS
+441 EIANEKTDR
-448 DNELNEV
+448 
-455 KNEENN
+455 
-461 RAGQSYYDSEGSTDF
+461 RQQTYYDGEGSTDF
-476 SDLYAM
+476 SDLYNM

-497 KYNGD
+497 KYYGD
-502 KVLVNKLNFHSS
+502 RVFINKLNFHSS
-514 LIWYLVLFVE
+514 IIWYLVLFVE

-536 NWPST
+536 NWSSSA
-541 VKLILVFATA
+541 KLILVFSTA

-563 NKTKAAKELASFKDV
+563 NKTKTAKELASFKDV
-578 IEIALIITFQLTI
+578 IEIALIITFQITI

-605 DIKEVTSFVLIPFI
+605 NIQEVTSFVLIPFI
-619 FALNVPLY
+619 FALNIPIY

-633 LYGTGKYF
+633 LYGNGKYYV
-641 IGEKAAKK
+641 GDKTTRK

>member
-35 EERSD
+35 EDRSD

-111 EKPENDVIMR
+111 EKTEADLMMR
-121 AEDFP
+121 TEDFP

-132 YETPDNSAENAPIEE
+132 YESPVLSAENDQKIDEKSIE
-147 NRIDNLPEN
+147 NLPED
-156 AYDTHVTIQNEPEK
+156 AYDTHVTVHNETETQ
-170 PSEDD
+170 SEDD

-185 DILGELGFDGDKT
+185 DILGELGFENDKPDNENANNET
-198 EPEKPNDE
+198 FVEKNTSENVSKLQENKALPN
-206 TAETQNISYETER
+206 AKI
-219 NTQEVVKQISNPKVN
+219 N
-234 ERRNYP
+234 ERRSYP

-263 VNHDDAV
+263 VNHDETIRETE
-270 PEIKTDAV
+270 PEINV
-278 TDNIETDDFNDEKP
+278 TDEVETADQNNEKP

-303 PADNLVQ
+303 PIENIAQTEN
-310 EDDVTC
+310 VTC
-316 ETVAEKTDESVKQD
+316 ETVEETNVSIDENPSETQTAND
-330 TFEEKIDDEAHNAT
+330 TNATFEYTAQEDKAANDE
-344 DTFEHIEKEKVENI
+344 
-358 AEAYSEE
+358 YSDEE
-365 DDDLLSVEDGTT
+365 DDLLAVEDGTT

-387 SSLFPKNEEKH
+387 SSLFPKKEEKYAAT
-398 ENSEVYP
+398 EIETDNSE
-405 REEVKTAQDERYNSY
+405 ERTERNEQTRYF
-420 ADDDYLPTRTEI
+420 DDDYSPARSEI
-432 DRYYEENVA
+432 DGYYEENVSSGRYPSDDETA
-441 AKDRYAS
+441 EIANEKTDR
-448 DNELNEV
+448 
-455 KNEENN
+455 
-461 RAGQSYYDSEGSTDF
+461 RQQTYYDGEGSTDF
-476 SDLYAM
+476 SDLYNM

-497 KYNGD
+497 KYYGD
-502 KVLVNKLNFHSS
+502 RVFVNKLNFHSS
-514 LIWYLVLFVE
+514 IIWYLVLFVE

-536 NWPST
+536 NWSSSA
-541 VKLILVFATA
+541 KLILVFSTA

-563 NKTKAAKELASFKDV
+563 NKTKTAKELASFKDV
-578 IEIALIITFQLTI
+578 IEIALIITFQITI

-605 DIKEVTSFVLIPFI
+605 NIIEVTSFVLIPFI
-619 FALNVPLY
+619 FALNIPIY

-641 IGEKAAKK
+641 VGDKTTRK

>member
-35 EERSD
+35 EDRSD

-111 EKPENDVIMR
+111 EKTETDLMMR
-121 AEDFP
+121 TEDFP

-132 YETPDNSAENAPIEE
+132 YESPVLSAENDQKIDEKSIE
-147 NRIDNLPEN
+147 NLPED
-156 AYDTHVTIQNEPEK
+156 AYDTHVTVNNETETQ
-170 PSEDD
+170 SEDD

-185 DILGELGFDGDKT
+185 DILGELGFENDKT
-198 EPEKPNDE
+198 DNENANNETFFEKNTSENVSKLQENKALPN
-206 TAETQNISYETER
+206 AKI
-219 NTQEVVKQISNPKVN
+219 N
-234 ERRNYP
+234 ERRSYP

-263 VNHDDAV
+263 VNHDETIRETE
-270 PEIKTDAV
+270 PEINV
-278 TDNIETDDFNDEKP
+278 TDEVETVDQNNEKP

-303 PADNLVQ
+303 PIENIAQTENVTN
-310 EDDVTC
+310 VTC
-316 ETVAEKTDESVKQD
+316 ETVEETNVSIDENPSETQTSND
-330 TFEEKIDDEAHNAT
+330 TNATFEYTAQEDKAANDE
-344 DTFEHIEKEKVENI
+344 
-358 AEAYSEE
+358 YSDEE
-365 DDDLLSVEDGTT
+365 DDLLAVEDGTT

-387 SSLFPKNEEKH
+387 SSLFPKKEEKH
-398 ENSEVYP
+398 AATEIETDNSE
-405 REEVKTAQDERYNSY
+405 ERTERNEQTRYF
-420 ADDDYLPTRTEI
+420 DDDYSPARSEI
-432 DRYYEENVA
+432 DGYYEENVSSGRYPSDDEIA
-441 AKDRYAS
+441 EIANEKTDR
-448 DNELNEV
+448 
-455 KNEENN
+455 
-461 RAGQSYYDSEGSTDF
+461 RQQTYYDGEGSTDF
-476 SDLYAM
+476 SDLYNM

-497 KYNGD
+497 KYYGD
-502 KVLVNKLNFHSS
+502 RVFVNKLNFHSS
-514 LIWYLVLFVE
+514 IIWYLVLFVE

-536 NWPST
+536 NWSSSA
-541 VKLILVFATA
+541 KLILVFSTA

-563 NKTKAAKELASFKDV
+563 NKTKTAKELASFKDV
-578 IEIALIITFQLTI
+578 IEIALIITFQITI

-605 DIKEVTSFVLIPFI
+605 NIIEVTSFVLIPFI
-619 FALNVPLY
+619 FALNIPIY

-633 LYGTGKYF
+633 LYGTGKYYV
-641 IGEKAAKK
+641 GDKTTRK

>member
-35 EERSD
+35 EDRSD

-111 EKPENDVIMR
+111 EKPDNDLMMR
-121 AEDFP
+121 TEDFP

-132 YETPDNSAENAPIEE
+132 YESPVLSAENDQKIDEKSIE
-147 NRIDNLPEN
+147 NLPED
-156 AYDTHVTIQNEPEK
+156 AYDTRVTIHNETETQ
-170 PSEDD
+170 SEDD

-185 DILGELGFDGDKT
+185 DILGELGFENDKT
-198 EPEKPNDE
+198 DNENANNETFVEKNTSENVSKLQENKALPN
-206 TAETQNISYETER
+206 AKI
-219 NTQEVVKQISNPKVN
+219 N
-234 ERRNYP
+234 ERRSYP

-263 VNHDDAV
+263 VNHDETIRETE
-270 PEIKTDAV
+270 PEINV
-278 TDNIETDDFNDEKP
+278 TDEVETADQNNEKP

-297 NIEENE
+297 YIEENE
-303 PADNLVQ
+303 PIENTTQTENVTN
-310 EDDVTC
+310 VTC
-316 ETVAEKTDESVKQD
+316 ETVEETNVSIDENPSETKTANDTNA
-330 TFEEKIDDEAHNAT
+330 TFEYTAQEDKAANDE
-344 DTFEHIEKEKVENI
+344 
-358 AEAYSEE
+358 YSDEE
-365 DDDLLSVEDGTT
+365 DDLLAVEDGTT

-387 SSLFPKNEEKH
+387 SSLFPKKEEKH
-398 ENSEVYP
+398 AATEIETDNSE
-405 REEVKTAQDERYNSY
+405 ERTERNEQTRYF
-420 ADDDYLPTRTEI
+420 DDDYSPARSET
-432 DRYYEENVA
+432 DGYYEENVSSERYPSDDETA
-441 AKDRYAS
+441 EIANEKTDR
-448 DNELNEV
+448 
-455 KNEENN
+455 
-461 RAGQSYYDSEGSTDF
+461 RQQTYYDGEGSTDF
-476 SDLYAM
+476 SDLYNM

-497 KYNGD
+497 KYYGD
-502 KVLVNKLNFHSS
+502 RVFINKLNFHSS
-514 LIWYLVLFVE
+514 IIWYLVLFVE

-536 NWPST
+536 NWSSSA
-541 VKLILVFATA
+541 KLILVFSTA

-563 NKTKAAKELASFKDV
+563 NKTKTAKELASFKDV
-578 IEIALIITFQLTI
+578 IEIALIITFQITI

-605 DIKEVTSFVLIPFI
+605 NIIEVTSFVLIPFI
-619 FALNVPLY
+619 FALNVPIY

-641 IGEKAAKK
+641 VGDKTTRK

>member
-35 EERSD
+35 EDRSD

-111 EKPENDVIMR
+111 EKPENDLMMR
-121 AEDFP
+121 TEDFP

-132 YETPDNSAENAPIEE
+132 YESPVLSDENDQKIDEKSIE
-147 NRIDNLPEN
+147 NLPED
-156 AYDTHVTIQNEPEK
+156 AYDTHVTVHNETETQ
-170 PSEDD
+170 SEDD

-185 DILGELGFDGDKT
+185 DILGELGFENDKT
-198 EPEKPNDE
+198 DNENANNETFVEKNTSENVSKLQENKALPN
-206 TAETQNISYETER
+206 AKI
-219 NTQEVVKQISNPKVN
+219 N
-234 ERRNYP
+234 ERRSYP

-263 VNHDDAV
+263 VNHDETIRETE
-270 PEIKTDAV
+270 PEINV
-278 TDNIETDDFNDEKP
+278 TDEVETADQNNEKP

-303 PADNLVQ
+303 PIENTAQTEN
-310 EDDVTC
+310 VTC
-316 ETVAEKTDESVKQD
+316 ETVEETNVSIDENPSETQTAND
-330 TFEEKIDDEAHNAT
+330 TNATFEYTAQEDKAANDE
-344 DTFEHIEKEKVENI
+344 
-358 AEAYSEE
+358 YSDEE
-365 DDDLLSVEDGTT
+365 DDLLAVEDGTT

-387 SSLFPKNEEKH
+387 SSLFPKKEEKQDDTT
-398 ENSEVYP
+398 EADRV
-405 REEVKTAQDERYNSY
+405 DERQNEQSERSY
-420 ADDDYLPTRTEI
+420 YDENYSPARSETDG
-432 DRYYEENVA
+432 YYEENVSSGRYPSDDETA
-441 AKDRYAS
+441 EIANEKTDR
-448 DNELNEV
+448 
-455 KNEENN
+455 
-461 RAGQSYYDSEGSTDF
+461 RQQTYYDGEGSTDF
-476 SDLYAM
+476 SDLYNM

-497 KYNGD
+497 KYYGD
-502 KVLVNKLNFHSS
+502 RVFVKKLNFHSS
-514 LIWYLVLFVE
+514 IIWYLVLFVE

-536 NWPST
+536 NWSSSA
-541 VKLILVFATA
+541 KLILVFSTA

-563 NKTKAAKELASFKDV
+563 NKTKTAKELASFKDV
-578 IEIALIITFQLTI
+578 IEIALIITFQITI

-605 DIKEVTSFVLIPFI
+605 NIKEVTSFVLIPFI
-619 FALNVPLY
+619 FALNIPIY

-641 IGEKAAKK
+641 VGDKTTRK

>member
-35 EERSD
+35 EDRSD

-111 EKPENDVIMR
+111 EKPENDLMMR
-121 AEDFP
+121 TEDFP

-132 YETPDNSAENAPIEE
+132 YESPVLSDENDQKIDEKSIE
-147 NRIDNLPEN
+147 NLPED
-156 AYDTHVTIQNEPEK
+156 AYDTHVTVHNETETQ
-170 PSEDD
+170 SEDD

-185 DILGELGFDGDKT
+185 DILGELGFENDKT
-198 EPEKPNDE
+198 DNENANNETFVEKNTSENVSKLQENKALPN
-206 TAETQNISYETER
+206 AKI
-219 NTQEVVKQISNPKVN
+219 N
-234 ERRNYP
+234 ERRSYP

-263 VNHDDAV
+263 VNHDETIRETE
-270 PEIKTDAV
+270 PEINV
-278 TDNIETDDFNDEKP
+278 TDEVETADQNSEKP

-303 PADNLVQ
+303 PIENIAQTENVTN
-310 EDDVTC
+310 VTC
-316 ETVAEKTDESVKQD
+316 ETVEETNVSIDENPSETQTAND
-330 TFEEKIDDEAHNAT
+330 TNATFEYTAQEDKAANDE
-344 DTFEHIEKEKVENI
+344 
-358 AEAYSEE
+358 YSDEE
-365 DDDLLSVEDGTT
+365 DDLLAVEDGTT

-387 SSLFPKNEEKH
+387 SSLFPKKEEKQDDTT
-398 ENSEVYP
+398 EADRV
-405 REEVKTAQDERYNSY
+405 DERQNEQSERSY
-420 ADDDYLPTRTEI
+420 YDENYSPARSEI
-432 DRYYEENVA
+432 DEYYEKTVSV
-441 AKDRYAS
+441 KDRYAS
-448 DNELNEV
+448 DNEFTEIA
-455 KNEENN
+455 NEEND
-461 RAGQSYYDSEGSTDF
+461 RRRPTYYDGEGSTDF
-476 SDLYAM
+476 SDLYNM

-497 KYNGD
+497 KYYGD
-502 KVLVNKLNFHSS
+502 RVFINKLNFHSS
-514 LIWYLVLFVE
+514 IIWYLVLFVE

-536 NWPST
+536 NWSSSA
-541 VKLILVFATA
+541 KLILVFSTA

-563 NKTKAAKELASFKDV
+563 NKTKTAKELASFKDV
-578 IEIALIITFQLTI
+578 IEIALIITFQITI

-605 DIKEVTSFVLIPFI
+605 NIQEVTSFVLIPFI
-619 FALNVPLY
+619 FALNIPIY

-633 LYGTGKYF
+633 LYGTGKYYV
-641 IGEKAAKK
+641 GDKTTRK

>member
-35 EERSD
+35 EDRSD

-111 EKPENDVIMR
+111 EKPENDLMMR
-121 AEDFP
+121 TEDFP

-132 YETPDNSAENAPIEE
+132 YESPVLSAENDQKIDEKSIE
-147 NRIDNLPEN
+147 NLPED
-156 AYDTHVTIQNEPEK
+156 AYDTHVTVHNETETQ
-170 PSEDD
+170 SEDD

-185 DILGELGFDGDKT
+185 DILGELGFENDKT
-198 EPEKPNDE
+198 DNENANNETFVEKNTSENVSKLQENKALPN
-206 TAETQNISYETER
+206 AKI
-219 NTQEVVKQISNPKVN
+219 N
-234 ERRNYP
+234 ERRSYP

-263 VNHDDAV
+263 VNHDETIRETE
-270 PEIKTDAV
+270 PEINV
-278 TDNIETDDFNDEKP
+278 TDEVETADQNNEKP

-303 PADNLVQ
+303 PIENIAQTENVTN
-310 EDDVTC
+310 VTC
-316 ETVAEKTDESVKQD
+316 ETVEETNVSIDENPSETQTAND
-330 TFEEKIDDEAHNAT
+330 TNATFEYTAQEDKAANDE
-344 DTFEHIEKEKVENI
+344 
-358 AEAYSEE
+358 YSDEE
-365 DDDLLSVEDGTT
+365 DDLLAVEDGTT

-387 SSLFPKNEEKH
+387 SSLFPKKEEKH
-398 ENSEVYP
+398 AATEIETDNSE
-405 REEVKTAQDERYNSY
+405 ERTERNEQTRYF
-420 ADDDYLPTRTEI
+420 DDDYSPARSEI
-432 DRYYEENVA
+432 DGYYEENVSSERYPSDDETA
-441 AKDRYAS
+441 EITNEKTDR
-448 DNELNEV
+448 
-455 KNEENN
+455 
-461 RAGQSYYDSEGSTDF
+461 RQQTYYDGEGSTDF
-476 SDLYAM
+476 SDLYNM

-497 KYNGD
+497 KYYGD
-502 KVLVNKLNFHSS
+502 RVFINKLNFHSS
-514 LIWYLVLFVE
+514 IIWYLVLFVE

-536 NWPST
+536 NWSSSA
-541 VKLILVFATA
+541 KLILVFSTA

-563 NKTKAAKELASFKDV
+563 NKTKTAKELASFKDV
-578 IEIALIITFQLTI
+578 IEIALIITFQITI

-605 DIKEVTSFVLIPFI
+605 NIIEVTSFVLIPFI
-619 FALNVPLY
+619 FALNIPIY

-641 IGEKAAKK
+641 VGDKTTRK

>member
-35 EERSD
+35 EDRSD

-111 EKPENDVIMR
+111 EKPDNDLMMR
-121 AEDFP
+121 TEDFP

-132 YETPDNSAENAPIEE
+132 YESPVLSAENDQKIDEKSIE
-147 NRIDNLPEN
+147 NLPED
-156 AYDTHVTIQNEPEK
+156 AYDTRVSVHNETETQ
-170 PSEDD
+170 SEDD

-185 DILGELGFDGDKT
+185 DILGELGFENDKKDNENANNET
-198 EPEKPNDE
+198 FVEKNTSENVSKLQENKALPN
-206 TAETQNISYETER
+206 AKI
-219 NTQEVVKQISNPKVN
+219 N
-234 ERRNYP
+234 ERRSYP

-263 VNHDDAV
+263 VNHDETV
-270 PEIKTDAV
+270 RETEPEINV
-278 TDNIETDDFNDEKP
+278 TDEVETAEQNDEKQ

-303 PADNLVQ
+303 PIENTAQTEN
-310 EDDVTC
+310 VTC
-316 ETVAEKTDESVKQD
+316 ETVEETNVSIDENPSETQTAND
-330 TFEEKIDDEAHNAT
+330 TNATFEYTAQEDKAANDE
-344 DTFEHIEKEKVENI
+344 
-358 AEAYSEE
+358 YSDEE
-365 DDDLLSVEDGTT
+365 DDLLAVEDGTT

-387 SSLFPKNEEKH
+387 SSLFPKKEEKH
-398 ENSEVYP
+398 AATEIETDNSE
-405 REEVKTAQDERYNSY
+405 ERTDRNEQTRYF
-420 ADDDYLPTRTEI
+420 DDDYSPARSEI
-432 DRYYEENVA
+432 DGYYEENVSSGRYPSDDETA
-441 AKDRYAS
+441 EIANEKTDR
-448 DNELNEV
+448 
-455 KNEENN
+455 
-461 RAGQSYYDSEGSTDF
+461 RQQTYYDGEGSTDF
-476 SDLYAM
+476 SDLYNM

-497 KYNGD
+497 KYYGD
-502 KVLVNKLNFHSS
+502 RVFINKLNFHSS
-514 LIWYLVLFVE
+514 IIWYLVLFVE

-536 NWPST
+536 NWSSSA
-541 VKLILVFATA
+541 KLILVFSTA

-563 NKTKAAKELASFKDV
+563 NKTKTAKELASFKDV
-578 IEIALIITFQLTI
+578 IEIALIITFQITI

-605 DIKEVTSFVLIPFI
+605 NIREVTSFVLIPFI
-619 FALNVPLY
+619 FALNIPIY

-641 IGEKAAKK
+641 VGDKTTRK

>member
-35 EERSD
+35 EDRSD
-40 NKFSVKQGTFYSAM
+40 KKFSVKQGTFYSAM

-111 EKPENDVIMR
+111 EKTETDLMMR
-121 AEDFP
+121 TEDFP

-132 YETPDNSAENAPIEE
+132 YESPVLSDENDQKIDEKSIE
-147 NRIDNLPEN
+147 NLPED
-156 AYDTHVTIQNEPEK
+156 AYDTHVTVHNETETQ
-170 PSEDD
+170 SEDD

-185 DILGELGFDGDKT
+185 DILGELGFENDKT
-198 EPEKPNDE
+198 DNENANNETFVEKNTSENVSKLQENKEHPN
-206 TAETQNISYETER
+206 AKI
-219 NTQEVVKQISNPKVN
+219 N
-234 ERRNYP
+234 ERRSYP

-263 VNHDDAV
+263 VNHDETIRETE
-270 PEIKTDAV
+270 PEINV
-278 TDNIETDDFNDEKP
+278 TDEVETADQNDEKP

-303 PADNLVQ
+303 PIENTAQTENVTN
-310 EDDVTC
+310 VTC
-316 ETVAEKTDESVKQD
+316 ETVEETNVSIDENPSETQTTND
-330 TFEEKIDDEAHNAT
+330 TNATFEYTAQEDKAANDE
-344 DTFEHIEKEKVENI
+344 
-358 AEAYSEE
+358 YSDEE
-365 DDDLLSVEDGTT
+365 DDLLAVEDGTT

-387 SSLFPKNEEKH
+387 SSLFPKKEEKH
-398 ENSEVYP
+398 AATEIETDNSE
-405 REEVKTAQDERYNSY
+405 ERTERNEQTRYF
-420 ADDDYLPTRTEI
+420 DDDYSPARSEI
-432 DRYYEENVA
+432 DGYYEENVSSGRYLSDDETA
-441 AKDRYAS
+441 EIANEKTDR
-448 DNELNEV
+448 
-455 KNEENN
+455 
-461 RAGQSYYDSEGSTDF
+461 RQQTYYDGEGSTDF
-476 SDLYAM
+476 SDLYNM

-497 KYNGD
+497 KYYGD
-502 KVLVNKLNFHSS
+502 RVFVNKLNFHSS
-514 LIWYLVLFVE
+514 IIWYLVLFVE

-536 NWPST
+536 NWSSSA
-541 VKLILVFATA
+541 KLILVFSTA

-563 NKTKAAKELASFKDV
+563 NKTKTAKELASFKDV
-578 IEIALIITFQLTI
+578 IEIALIITFQITI

-605 DIKEVTSFVLIPFI
+605 NIKEVTSFVLIPFI
-619 FALNVPLY
+619 FALNIPIY

-633 LYGTGKYF
+633 LYGTGKYYV
-641 IGEKAAKK
+641 GDKTTRK

>member
-35 EERSD
+35 EDRSD

-111 EKPENDVIMR
+111 EKTETDLMMR
-121 AEDFP
+121 TEDFP

-132 YETPDNSAENAPIEE
+132 YESPVLSAENDQKIDEKSIE
-147 NRIDNLPEN
+147 NLPED
-156 AYDTHVTIQNEPEK
+156 AYDTHVTVNNETETQ
-170 PSEDD
+170 SEDD

-185 DILGELGFDGDKT
+185 DILGELGFENDKT
-198 EPEKPNDE
+198 DNENANNETFFEKNTSENVSKLQENKALPN
-206 TAETQNISYETER
+206 AKI
-219 NTQEVVKQISNPKVN
+219 N
-234 ERRNYP
+234 ERRSYP

-263 VNHDDAV
+263 VNHDETIRETE
-270 PEIKTDAV
+270 PEINV
-278 TDNIETDDFNDEKP
+278 TDEVETVDQNNEKP

-303 PADNLVQ
+303 PIENIAQTENVTN
-310 EDDVTC
+310 VTC
-316 ETVAEKTDESVKQD
+316 ETVEETNVSIDENPSETQTSND
-330 TFEEKIDDEAHNAT
+330 ANATFEYTAQEDKAANDE
-344 DTFEHIEKEKVENI
+344 
-358 AEAYSEE
+358 YSDEE
-365 DDDLLSVEDGTT
+365 DDLLAVEDGTT

-387 SSLFPKNEEKH
+387 SSLFPKKEEKH
-398 ENSEVYP
+398 AATEIETDNSE
-405 REEVKTAQDERYNSY
+405 ERTERNEQTRYF
-420 ADDDYLPTRTEI
+420 DDDYSPARSEI
-432 DRYYEENVA
+432 DGYYEENVSSGRYPSDDETA
-441 AKDRYAS
+441 EIANEKTDR
-448 DNELNEV
+448 
-455 KNEENN
+455 
-461 RAGQSYYDSEGSTDF
+461 RQQTYYDGEGSTDF
-476 SDLYAM
+476 SDLYNM

-524 MLIMNLTLSQIV
+524 MLIMNLTLSRIV
-536 NWPST
+536 NWSSSA
-541 VKLILVFATA
+541 KLILVFSTA

-563 NKTKAAKELASFKDV
+563 NKTKTAKELASFKDV
-578 IEIALIITFQLTI
+578 IEIALIITFQITI

-605 DIKEVTSFVLIPFI
+605 NIKEVTSFVLIPFI
-619 FALNVPLY
+619 FALNIPIY

-633 LYGTGKYF
+633 LYGTGKYYV
-641 IGEKAAKK
+641 GDKTTRK

>member
-35 EERSD
+35 EDRSD

-111 EKPENDVIMR
+111 EKTETDLMMR
-121 AEDFP
+121 TEDFP

-132 YETPDNSAENAPIEE
+132 YESPVLSDENDQKIDEKSIE
-147 NRIDNLPEN
+147 NLPED
-156 AYDTHVTIQNEPEK
+156 AYDTRVTVHNETETQ
-170 PSEDD
+170 SEDD

-185 DILGELGFDGDKT
+185 DILGELGFENDKT
-198 EPEKPNDE
+198 DNENANNETFVEKNTSENVSKLQENKALPN
-206 TAETQNISYETER
+206 AKI
-219 NTQEVVKQISNPKVN
+219 N
-234 ERRNYP
+234 ERRSYP

-263 VNHDDAV
+263 VNHDETIRETE
-270 PEIKTDAV
+270 PEINV
-278 TDNIETDDFNDEKP
+278 TDEVETADQNNEKP

-303 PADNLVQ
+303 PIENTAQTENVTN
-310 EDDVTC
+310 VTC
-316 ETVAEKTDESVKQD
+316 ETVEETNVSIDENPSETQTAND
-330 TFEEKIDDEAHNAT
+330 TNATFEYTAQEDKAANDE
-344 DTFEHIEKEKVENI
+344 
-358 AEAYSEE
+358 YSDEE
-365 DDDLLSVEDGTT
+365 DDLLAVEDGTT

-387 SSLFPKNEEKH
+387 SSLFPKKEEKH
-398 ENSEVYP
+398 AATEIETDNSE
-405 REEVKTAQDERYNSY
+405 ERTERNEQTRYFN
-420 ADDDYLPTRTEI
+420 DDYSPARSET
-432 DRYYEENVA
+432 DGYYEENVSSGRYPSDDETA
-441 AKDRYAS
+441 EIVNEKTDR
-448 DNELNEV
+448 
-455 KNEENN
+455 
-461 RAGQSYYDSEGSTDF
+461 RQQTYYDGEGSTDF
-476 SDLYAM
+476 SDLYNM

-497 KYNGD
+497 KYYGD
-502 KVLVNKLNFHSS
+502 RVFINKLNFHSS
-514 LIWYLVLFVE
+514 IIWYLVLFVE

-536 NWPST
+536 NWSSSA
-541 VKLILVFATA
+541 KLILVFSTA

-563 NKTKAAKELASFKDV
+563 NKTKTAKELASFKDV
-578 IEIALIITFQLTI
+578 IEIALIITFQITI

-605 DIKEVTSFVLIPFI
+605 NIIEVTSFVLIPFI
-619 FALNVPLY
+619 FALNIPIY

-641 IGEKAAKK
+641 VGDKTTRK

>member
-35 EERSD
+35 EDRSD

-111 EKPENDVIMR
+111 EKPDNDLMIR
-121 AEDFP
+121 TEDFP

-132 YETPDNSAENAPIEE
+132 YESPVLSAENDQKIDEKSIE
-147 NRIDNLPEN
+147 NLPED
-156 AYDTHVTIQNEPEK
+156 AYDTRVTIHNETETQ
-170 PSEDD
+170 SEDD

-185 DILGELGFDGDKT
+185 DILGELGFENDKT
-198 EPEKPNDE
+198 DNENANNETFVEKNTSENVSKLQENKALPN
-206 TAETQNISYETER
+206 AKI
-219 NTQEVVKQISNPKVN
+219 N
-234 ERRNYP
+234 ERRSYP

-263 VNHDDAV
+263 VNHDETIRETE
-270 PEIKTDAV
+270 PEINV
-278 TDNIETDDFNDEKP
+278 TDEVETADQNNEKP

-303 PADNLVQ
+303 PIENTAQTENVTN
-310 EDDVTC
+310 VTC
-316 ETVAEKTDESVKQD
+316 ETVEETNVSIDENPSETQTAND
-330 TFEEKIDDEAHNAT
+330 TNATFEYTAQEDKAANDE
-344 DTFEHIEKEKVENI
+344 
-358 AEAYSEE
+358 YSDEE
-365 DDDLLSVEDGTT
+365 DDLLAVEDGTT

-387 SSLFPKNEEKH
+387 SSLFPKKEEKH
-398 ENSEVYP
+398 AATEIETDNSEK
-405 REEVKTAQDERYNSY
+405 RTERNEQTRYF
-420 ADDDYLPTRTEI
+420 DDDYSPARSET
-432 DRYYEENVA
+432 DGYYEENVSSGRYPSDDETA
-441 AKDRYAS
+441 EIANEKTDR
-448 DNELNEV
+448 
-455 KNEENN
+455 
-461 RAGQSYYDSEGSTDF
+461 RQQTYYDGEGSTDF
-476 SDLYAM
+476 SDLYNM

-497 KYNGD
+497 KYYGD
-502 KVLVNKLNFHSS
+502 RVFINKLNFHSS
-514 LIWYLVLFVE
+514 IIWYLVLFVE

-536 NWPST
+536 NWSSSA
-541 VKLILVFATA
+541 KLILVFSTA

-563 NKTKAAKELASFKDV
+563 NKTKTAKELASFKDV
-578 IEIALIITFQLTI
+578 IEIALIITFQITI

-605 DIKEVTSFVLIPFI
+605 NIKEVTSFVLIPFI
-619 FALNVPLY
+619 FALNIPIY

-633 LYGTGKYF
+633 LYGTGKYYV
-641 IGEKAAKK
+641 GDKTTRK

>member
-1 MDLNGDMIRG
+1 MDLNGDMICG

-35 EERSD
+35 EDRSD

-111 EKPENDVIMR
+111 EKPENDLMMR
-121 AEDFP
+121 TEDFP

-132 YETPDNSAENAPIEE
+132 YESPVLSAENDQKIDEKSIE
-147 NRIDNLPEN
+147 NLPEDE
-156 AYDTHVTIQNEPEK
+156 YDTHVTVHNETETQ
-170 PSEDD
+170 SEDD

-185 DILGELGFDGDKT
+185 DILGELGFENDKT
-198 EPEKPNDE
+198 DNENANNETFVEKNTSENVSKLQENKALPN
-206 TAETQNISYETER
+206 AKI
-219 NTQEVVKQISNPKVN
+219 N
-234 ERRNYP
+234 ERRSYP

-263 VNHDDAV
+263 VNHDETIRETE
-270 PEIKTDAV
+270 PEINVIDEV
-278 TDNIETDDFNDEKP
+278 ETADQNNEKP

-303 PADNLVQ
+303 PIENTAQTEN
-310 EDDVTC
+310 VTC
-316 ETVAEKTDESVKQD
+316 ETVEETNVSIDENPSETQTAND
-330 TFEEKIDDEAHNAT
+330 TFEYTAQEDKAANDE
-344 DTFEHIEKEKVENI
+344 
-358 AEAYSEE
+358 YSDEE
-365 DDDLLSVEDGTT
+365 DDLLAVEDGTT

-387 SSLFPKNEEKH
+387 SSLFPKKEEKH
-398 ENSEVYP
+398 AATEIETDNSE
-405 REEVKTAQDERYNSY
+405 ERTERNEQTRYF
-420 ADDDYLPTRTEI
+420 DDDYSPARSET
-432 DRYYEENVA
+432 DGYYEENVSSGRYPSDDETA
-441 AKDRYAS
+441 EIANEKTDR
-448 DNELNEV
+448 
-455 KNEENN
+455 
-461 RAGQSYYDSEGSTDF
+461 RQQTYYDGEGSTDF
-476 SDLYAM
+476 SDLYNM
-482 AKREGFKIKASYNTN
+482 AKHEGFKIKASYNTN
-497 KYNGD
+497 KYYGD
-502 KVLVNKLNFHSS
+502 RVFINKLNFHSS
-514 LIWYLVLFVE
+514 IIWYLVLFVE
-524 MLIMNLTLSQIV
+524 ILIMNLTLSQIV
-536 NWPST
+536 NWSSSA
-541 VKLILVFATA
+541 KLILVFSTA

-563 NKTKAAKELASFKDV
+563 NKTKTAKELASFKDV
-578 IEIALIITFQLTI
+578 IEIALIITFQITI

-605 DIKEVTSFVLIPFI
+605 NIIEVTSFVLRLCLPLPFTPSKG
-619 FALNVPLY
+619 FSCSRQTRP
-627 FMIKYA
+627 
-633 LYGTGKYF
+633 
-641 IGEKAAKK
+641 

>member
-35 EERSD
+35 EDRSD

-111 EKPENDVIMR
+111 EKPENDLMMR
-121 AEDFP
+121 TEDFP

-132 YETPDNSAENAPIEE
+132 YESPVLSAENDQKIDEKSIE
-147 NRIDNLPEN
+147 NLPED
-156 AYDTHVTIQNEPEK
+156 AYDTHVTVHNETETQ
-170 PSEDD
+170 SEDD

-185 DILGELGFDGDKT
+185 DILGELGFENDKKDNENANNET
-198 EPEKPNDE
+198 FVEKNTSENVSKLQENKALPN
-206 TAETQNISYETER
+206 AKI
-219 NTQEVVKQISNPKVN
+219 N
-234 ERRNYP
+234 ERRSYP

-263 VNHDDAV
+263 VNHDETIRETE
-270 PEIKTDAV
+270 PEINV
-278 TDNIETDDFNDEKP
+278 TDEVETADQNNEKP

-303 PADNLVQ
+303 PIENTAQTENVTN
-310 EDDVTC
+310 VTC
-316 ETVAEKTDESVKQD
+316 ETVEETNVSIDENPSETQTAND
-330 TFEEKIDDEAHNAT
+330 TNATFEYTAQEDKAANDE
-344 DTFEHIEKEKVENI
+344 
-358 AEAYSEE
+358 YSDEE
-365 DDDLLSVEDGTT
+365 DDLLAVEDGTT

-387 SSLFPKNEEKH
+387 SSLFPKKEEKH
-398 ENSEVYP
+398 AATEIETDNSE
-405 REEVKTAQDERYNSY
+405 ERTERNEQTRYF
-420 ADDDYLPTRTEI
+420 DDDYSPARSET
-432 DRYYEENVA
+432 DGYYEENVSSGRSPSDDETA
-441 AKDRYAS
+441 EIANEKTDR
-448 DNELNEV
+448 
-455 KNEENN
+455 
-461 RAGQSYYDSEGSTDF
+461 RQQTYYDGEGSTDF
-476 SDLYAM
+476 SDLYNM

-497 KYNGD
+497 KYYGD
-502 KVLVNKLNFHSS
+502 RVFVNRLNFHSS
-514 LIWYLVLFVE
+514 IIWYLVLFVE

-536 NWPST
+536 NWSSSA
-541 VKLILVFATA
+541 KLILVFSTA

-563 NKTKAAKELASFKDV
+563 NKTKTAKELASFKDV
-578 IEIALIITFQLTI
+578 IEIALIITFQITI

-605 DIKEVTSFVLIPFI
+605 NIIEVTSFVLIPFI
-619 FALNVPLY
+619 FALNVPIY

-641 IGEKAAKK
+641 VGDKTTRK

>member
-1 MDLNGDMIRG
+1 MDINGDMIRG

-35 EERSD
+35 EDRSD

-111 EKPENDVIMR
+111 EKPENDLMMR
-121 AEDFP
+121 TEDFP

-132 YETPDNSAENAPIEE
+132 YESPVLSDENDQKIDEQSIE
-147 NRIDNLPEN
+147 NLPED
-156 AYDTHVTIQNEPEK
+156 AYNTHVTVHNETETQ
-170 PSEDD
+170 SEDD

-185 DILGELGFDGDKT
+185 DILGELGFENDKT
-198 EPEKPNDE
+198 DNENANNETFVEKDTSENVSKLQENKALPN
-206 TAETQNISYETER
+206 AKI
-219 NTQEVVKQISNPKVN
+219 N
-234 ERRNYP
+234 ERRSYP

-263 VNHDDAV
+263 VNHDETIRETE
-270 PEIKTDAV
+270 PEINVADEV
-278 TDNIETDDFNDEKP
+278 ETADQNDEKQ

-303 PADNLVQ
+303 PIENTAQTENVTN
-310 EDDVTC
+310 VTC
-316 ETVAEKTDESVKQD
+316 ETVEETNVSIDENPSETQTAND
-330 TFEEKIDDEAHNAT
+330 TNATFEYTAQEDKAANDE
-344 DTFEHIEKEKVENI
+344 
-358 AEAYSEE
+358 YSDEE
-365 DDDLLSVEDGTT
+365 DDLLAVEDGTT

-387 SSLFPKNEEKH
+387 SSLFPKKEEKH
-398 ENSEVYP
+398 AATEIETDNSE
-405 REEVKTAQDERYNSY
+405 ERTERNEQTRYF
-420 ADDDYLPTRTEI
+420 DDDYSPARSET
-432 DRYYEENVA
+432 DGYYEENVSSGRYPSDDETA
-441 AKDRYAS
+441 EIANEKTDR
-448 DNELNEV
+448 
-455 KNEENN
+455 
-461 RAGQSYYDSEGSTDF
+461 RQQTYYDGEGSTDF
-476 SDLYAM
+476 SDLYNM

-497 KYNGD
+497 KYYGD
-502 KVLVNKLNFHSS
+502 RVFINKLNFHSS
-514 LIWYLVLFVE
+514 IIWYLVLFVE

-536 NWPST
+536 NWSSSA
-541 VKLILVFATA
+541 KLILVFSTA

-563 NKTKAAKELASFKDV
+563 NKTKTAKELASFKDV
-578 IEIALIITFQLTI
+578 IEIALIITFQITI

-605 DIKEVTSFVLIPFI
+605 NIKEVTSFVLIPFI
-619 FALNVPLY
+619 FALNIPIY

-633 LYGTGKYF
+633 LYGTGKYYV
-641 IGEKAAKK
+641 GDKTTRK

>member
-35 EERSD
+35 EDRSD

-111 EKPENDVIMR
+111 EKPENDLMMR
-121 AEDFP
+121 TEDFP

-132 YETPDNSAENAPIEE
+132 YESPVLSAENDQKIDEKSIE
-147 NRIDNLPEN
+147 NLPED
-156 AYDTHVTIQNEPEK
+156 AYDTRVTAHNETETQ
-170 PSEDD
+170 SEDD

-185 DILGELGFDGDKT
+185 DILGELGFENDKT
-198 EPEKPNDE
+198 DNENANNETFVEKNTSENVSKLQENKALPN
-206 TAETQNISYETER
+206 AKI
-219 NTQEVVKQISNPKVN
+219 N
-234 ERRNYP
+234 ERRSYP

-263 VNHDDAV
+263 VNHDETIRETE
-270 PEIKTDAV
+270 PEINV
-278 TDNIETDDFNDEKP
+278 TDEVETADQNNEKP

-303 PADNLVQ
+303 PIENTAQTEN
-310 EDDVTC
+310 VTC
-316 ETVAEKTDESVKQD
+316 ETVEETNVSIDENPSETQTAND
-330 TFEEKIDDEAHNAT
+330 TNATFEYTAQEDKAANDE
-344 DTFEHIEKEKVENI
+344 
-358 AEAYSEE
+358 YSDEE
-365 DDDLLSVEDGTT
+365 DDLLAVEDGTT

-387 SSLFPKNEEKH
+387 SSLFPKKEEKH
-398 ENSEVYP
+398 AATEIETDNSE
-405 REEVKTAQDERYNSY
+405 ERTDRNEQTRYF
-420 ADDDYLPTRTEI
+420 DDDYSPARSET
-432 DRYYEENVA
+432 DGYYEENVSSGRYPSDDETA
-441 AKDRYAS
+441 EIANEKTDR
-448 DNELNEV
+448 
-455 KNEENN
+455 
-461 RAGQSYYDSEGSTDF
+461 RQQTYYDGEGSTDF
-476 SDLYAM
+476 SDLYNM

-497 KYNGD
+497 KYYGD
-502 KVLVNKLNFHSS
+502 RVFINKLNFHSS
-514 LIWYLVLFVE
+514 IIWYLILFVE

-536 NWPST
+536 NWSSSA
-541 VKLILVFATA
+541 KLILVFSTA

-563 NKTKAAKELASFKDV
+563 NKTKTAKELASFKDV
-578 IEIALIITFQLTI
+578 IEIALIITFQITI

-605 DIKEVTSFVLIPFI
+605 NIKEVTSFVLIPFI
-619 FALNVPLY
+619 FALNIPIY

-633 LYGTGKYF
+633 LYGTGKYYV
-641 IGEKAAKK
+641 GDKTTGK

>member
-35 EERSD
+35 EDRSD

-111 EKPENDVIMR
+111 EKPENDLMMR
-121 AEDFP
+121 TEDFP

-132 YETPDNSAENAPIEE
+132 YESPVLSAENDQKIDEKSIE
-147 NRIDNLPEN
+147 NLPED
-156 AYDTHVTIQNEPEK
+156 AYDTRVTAHNETETQ
-170 PSEDD
+170 SEDD

-185 DILGELGFDGDKT
+185 DILGELGFENDKT
-198 EPEKPNDE
+198 DNENANNETFVEKNTSENVSKLQENKALPN
-206 TAETQNISYETER
+206 AKI
-219 NTQEVVKQISNPKVN
+219 N
-234 ERRNYP
+234 ERRSYP

-263 VNHDDAV
+263 VNHDETIRETE
-270 PEIKTDAV
+270 PEINV
-278 TDNIETDDFNDEKP
+278 TDEVETADQNNEKP

-303 PADNLVQ
+303 PIENIAQTEN
-310 EDDVTC
+310 VTC
-316 ETVAEKTDESVKQD
+316 ETVEETNVSIDENPSETQTAND
-330 TFEEKIDDEAHNAT
+330 TNATFEYTAQEDKAANDE
-344 DTFEHIEKEKVENI
+344 
-358 AEAYSEE
+358 YSDEE
-365 DDDLLSVEDGTT
+365 DDLLAVEDGTT

-387 SSLFPKNEEKH
+387 SSLFPKKEEKH
-398 ENSEVYP
+398 AATEIETDNSE
-405 REEVKTAQDERYNSY
+405 ERTERNEQTRYF
-420 ADDDYLPTRTEI
+420 DDDYSPARSET
-432 DRYYEENVA
+432 DGYYEENVSSGRYPSDDETA
-441 AKDRYAS
+441 EIANEKTDR
-448 DNELNEV
+448 
-455 KNEENN
+455 
-461 RAGQSYYDSEGSTDF
+461 RQQTYYDGEGSTDF
-476 SDLYAM
+476 SDLYNM

-497 KYNGD
+497 KYYGD
-502 KVLVNKLNFHSS
+502 RVFVNKLNFHSS
-514 LIWYLVLFVE
+514 IIWYLVLFVE

-536 NWPST
+536 NWSSSA
-541 VKLILVFATA
+541 KLILVFSTA

-563 NKTKAAKELASFKDV
+563 NKTKTAKELASFKDV
-578 IEIALIITFQLTI
+578 IEIALIITFQITI

-605 DIKEVTSFVLIPFI
+605 NIIEVTSFVLIPFI
-619 FALNVPLY
+619 FALNIPIY

-633 LYGTGKYF
+633 LYGTGKYYV
-641 IGEKAAKK
+641 GDKTTKK

>member
-35 EERSD
+35 EDRSD

-111 EKPENDVIMR
+111 EKPETDLMMR
-121 AEDFP
+121 TEDFP

-132 YETPDNSAENAPIEE
+132 YESPVLSDENDQKIDEKSIE
-147 NRIDNLPEN
+147 NLPED
-156 AYDTHVTIQNEPEK
+156 AYDTRVTVHNETETQ
-170 PSEDD
+170 SEDD

-185 DILGELGFDGDKT
+185 DILGELGFENDKPDNENANNET
-198 EPEKPNDE
+198 FVEKNTSENVSKLQENKALPN
-206 TAETQNISYETER
+206 AKI
-219 NTQEVVKQISNPKVN
+219 N
-234 ERRNYP
+234 ERRSYP

-263 VNHDDAV
+263 VNHDETV
-270 PEIKTDAV
+270 RETEPEINV
-278 TDNIETDDFNDEKP
+278 TDEVETAEQNDEKP

-303 PADNLVQ
+303 PIENTAQTENVTN
-310 EDDVTC
+310 VTC
-316 ETVAEKTDESVKQD
+316 ETVEETNVSIDENPSETQTAND
-330 TFEEKIDDEAHNAT
+330 TNATFEYTAQEDKAANDE
-344 DTFEHIEKEKVENI
+344 
-358 AEAYSEE
+358 YSDEE
-365 DDDLLSVEDGTT
+365 DDLLAVEDGTT

-387 SSLFPKNEEKH
+387 SSLFPKKEEKH
-398 ENSEVYP
+398 AATEIETDNSE
-405 REEVKTAQDERYNSY
+405 ERTERNEQTRYF
-420 ADDDYLPTRTEI
+420 DDDYSPARSET
-432 DRYYEENVA
+432 DGYYEENVSSGRYPSDDETA
-441 AKDRYAS
+441 EIANEKTDR
-448 DNELNEV
+448 
-455 KNEENN
+455 
-461 RAGQSYYDSEGSTDF
+461 RQQTYYDGEGSTDF
-476 SDLYAM
+476 SDLYNM

-497 KYNGD
+497 KYYGD
-502 KVLVNKLNFHSS
+502 RVFINKLNFHSS
-514 LIWYLVLFVE
+514 IIWYLVLFVE

-536 NWPST
+536 NWSSSA
-541 VKLILVFATA
+541 KLILVFSTA

-563 NKTKAAKELASFKDV
+563 NKMKTAKELASFKDV
-578 IEIALIITFQLTI
+578 IEIALIITFQITI

-605 DIKEVTSFVLIPFI
+605 NIKEVTSFVLIPFI
-619 FALNVPLY
+619 FALNIPIY

-633 LYGTGKYF
+633 LYGTGKYYV
-641 IGEKAAKK
+641 GDKTTRK

>member
-35 EERSD
+35 EDRSD

-88 VENNRKEWLES
+88 VEYNRKEWLES

-111 EKPENDVIMR
+111 EKPENDLMMR
-121 AEDFP
+121 TEDFP

-132 YETPDNSAENAPIEE
+132 YESPVLSDENDQKIDEKSIE
-147 NRIDNLPEN
+147 NLPED
-156 AYDTHVTIQNEPEK
+156 AYDTHVTVHNETETQ
-170 PSEDD
+170 SEDD

-185 DILGELGFDGDKT
+185 DILGELGFENDKPDNENANNET
-198 EPEKPNDE
+198 FVENNTSENVSKLQENKALPN
-206 TAETQNISYETER
+206 AKI
-219 NTQEVVKQISNPKVN
+219 N
-234 ERRNYP
+234 ERRSYP

-263 VNHDDAV
+263 VNHDETV
-270 PEIKTDAV
+270 RETEPEINV
-278 TDNIETDDFNDEKP
+278 TDEVETADQNDEKQ

-303 PADNLVQ
+303 PIENTAQTEN
-310 EDDVTC
+310 VTC
-316 ETVAEKTDESVKQD
+316 ETVEETNVSIDENPSETQTAND
-330 TFEEKIDDEAHNAT
+330 TNATFEYTAQEDKAANDE
-344 DTFEHIEKEKVENI
+344 
-358 AEAYSEE
+358 YSDEE
-365 DDDLLSVEDGTT
+365 DDLLAVEDGTT

-387 SSLFPKNEEKH
+387 SSLFPKKEEKH
-398 ENSEVYP
+398 AATEIETDNSE
-405 REEVKTAQDERYNSY
+405 ERTERNEQTRYF
-420 ADDDYLPTRTEI
+420 DDDYSPARSEI
-432 DRYYEENVA
+432 DGYYEENVSSGRYPSDDETA
-441 AKDRYAS
+441 EIANEKTDR
-448 DNELNEV
+448 
-455 KNEENN
+455 
-461 RAGQSYYDSEGSTDF
+461 RQQTYYDGEGSTDF
-476 SDLYAM
+476 SDLYNM

-497 KYNGD
+497 KYYGD
-502 KVLVNKLNFHSS
+502 RVFVNKLNFHSS
-514 LIWYLVLFVE
+514 IIWYLVLFVE

-536 NWPST
+536 NWSSSA
-541 VKLILVFATA
+541 KLILVFSTA

-563 NKTKAAKELASFKDV
+563 NKTKTAKELASFKDV
-578 IEIALIITFQLTI
+578 IEIALIITFQVTI

-605 DIKEVTSFVLIPFI
+605 NIKEVTSFVLIPFI
-619 FALNVPLY
+619 FALNIPIY

-633 LYGTGKYF
+633 LCGTGKYYV
-641 IGEKAAKK
+641 GDKTTRK